1 MSSIKTTQ
9 IDGDV
14 SIGRNVAIG
23 GGTIIQ
29 GDAHIKGGVKV
40 DGWLEAKNIKATNK
54 GLFTTVEKLRE
65 AYPLPHEG
73 WWAIVGNT
81 LPGPVYVVDGGK
93 WVPTGEMGGSPTIE
107 SERYASSIAE
117 LEASMTT
124 AKADISGHTEKIKT
138 IEKQSS
144 EQGILVNQVS
154 ANSTQAKELVET
166 LEERLTA
173 LIGNNATTAIDNFN
187 EIIKFLAGVKDN
199 DTLIALLAKVNERL
213 TALEHNNNSAEA
225 IQSVKQLVER
235 LQGQLN
241 SVVGEN
247 ATTAIENFNE
257 IKNFLAG
264 LKDSDTLT
272 ALLAKVNERLT
283 TLERAKPS
291 TDVLEVL
298 EFDGFTDRAVAVQM
312 ESATGDFKV
321 LFDATNKRFV
331 AKINGQNN
339 YSAGWFFEGET
350 TSSDSDYQTR
360 GSNPRPFAKKIYIN
374 RANNILYWWN
384 GEELVQ
390 VSANNSSVSNS
401 ASNSESTSNVLAVEN
416 KELQFSSNYW
426 KGVATYTFDGN
437 ANNAIGFNLAD
448 NLKVGEKY
456 RLKFGFS
463 STGNSTDVV
472 QMISKN
478 YVRNPFREQDIIKTF
493 NVGEAVEF
501 DEIFTFTGANPW
513 LSFQMKEAGS
523 TLTFKQF
530 SISRVQSIER
540 YSDAT
545 NEHLNTLDEQ
555 IKSVD
560 VKYSK
565 EVINWRTRTFIT
577 ERGVEGKTTLWLN
590 EEFIN
595 KNNLFET
602 NNNGRSIAINVEDT
616 TAFKIKN
623 LSETETISFHLLK
636 SYSEAV
642 AGGKPDFFTTEKYE
656 LKPLEEREF
665 ERPSEVK
672 YVYVR
677 YRNSYNTPFV
687 SFDFSWRGEKAT
699 TLANEAIEKR
709 KVKKITNLTNLMV
722 NGGAE
727 AGKEVN
733 STKWV
738 GTQDFLS
745 RDDFDAFDYNMFAL
759 SICGINFYD
768 KNKKFCA
775 FHQISKGNGE
785 LKHAIV
791 EFPFGAK
798 YAKVSAKGRVQGDY
812 LYGIKYEEYTAQKL
826 FDKIQALETASTNG
840 GYVYLAGN
848 YGISTD
854 STDNAPA
861 LTALIE
867 RVNQAGGGIIE
878 LPKGTFVFKSTV
890 KFMSN
895 VQLRGQGI
903 GNTILDMQDGTKD
916 NYSLFE
922 GDFVYNIAV
931 SDLEVQSPK
940 TTKTGKHFFM
950 RYIKD
955 AHFTRIK
962 SVGSR
967 PTALGIDFLN
977 RVTIT
982 DNIIIDAGRGGN
994 IFGHACIGIGTGYDE
1009 WDAEDI
1015 VISNNICVGGGMRGI
1030 FVEDQKRFTL
1040 ARDGKMKSGKG
1051 QVITGNV
1058 VRKCNRGI
1066 TVETGR
1072 YVNVSGNTIYDC
1084 NEGLAVHVW
1093 ADDCLFASNLL
1104 VNNKVGISVA
1114 ELDQVSS
1121 DNISF
1126 VGNSIHGSITAINI
1140 DTKGLMNNIAIK
1152 DNIFR
1157 NCENGVN
1164 LQGNSTRLVLQGN
1177 NDFSTKKSF
1186 VLSGTLTDAI
1196 VKDNTY
1202 FIAPESTATFSGS
1215 TAFVS
1220 QMN

>member
-54 GLFTTVEKLRE
+54 GLFTTVEKLRA

-154 ANSTQAKELVET
+154 ANSTQAKELVKT

-187 EIIKFLAGVKDN
+187 EIIKFLAGVQDN

-213 TALEHNNNSAEA
+213 TVLEHNNNSAEA

-235 LQGQLN
+235 LQEQLN
-241 SVVGEN
+241 TIVGES

-257 IKNFLAG
+257 VKNFLAG

-283 TLERAKPS
+283 TLERANPS

-298 EFDGFTDRAVAVQM
+298 EFDGFTSGAVTPQM

-339 YSAGWFFEGET
+339 YSAGWLSEGEA
-350 TSSDSDYQTR
+350 TSTDSDYQTR

-374 RANNILYWWN
+374 RANNTLYRWN

-390 VSANNSSVSNS
+390 VSASNNP
-401 ASNSESTSNVLAVEN
+401 ASNNASTTNVLAVEN
-416 KELQFSSNYW
+416 KVLQFSSNYW
-426 KGVATYTFDGN
+426 KGVSTYTFDGN
-437 ANNAIGFNLAD
+437 ANNDYGFNLAD
-448 NLKVGEKY
+448 NLKAGEKY
-456 RLKFGFS
+456 RLKFAFTSNGD
-463 STGNSTDVV
+463 STDVV
-472 QMISKN
+472 QLILKN
-478 YVRNPFREQDIIKTF
+478 YGRSAFREQDIIKTF
-493 NVGEAVEF
+493 SVGEAVEF
-501 DEIFTFTGANPW
+501 DEILTFKGGYSW
-513 LSFQMKEAGS
+513 LCFQMKENGS
-523 TLTFKQF
+523 TLTFKHF

-555 IKSVD
+555 IKDVD
-560 VKYSK
+560 AKYSK
-565 EVINWRTRTFIT
+565 EAINWRTRTFIT
-577 ERGVEGKTTLWLN
+577 EITEGKTTLWRN

-602 NNNGRSIAINVEDT
+602 DNNGRSIAIDVEDT
-616 TAFKIKN
+616 KAFKIKN

-636 SYSEAV
+636 SYSGAV
-642 AGGKPDFFTTEKYE
+642 AGAKPDFVTTEKYE
-656 LKPLEEREF
+656 LKSLEEREF
-665 ERPSEVK
+665 ERPSEAE

-677 YRNSYNTPFV
+677 YRNR
-687 SFDFSWRGEKAT
+687 FDKPTANFEFSWRDKKAT

-709 KVKKITNLTNLMV
+709 KVKKVTNLTNLIV
-722 NGGAE
+722 RGGAE

-733 STKWV
+733 STNWV

-745 RDDFDAFDYNMFAL
+745 RDDFDALDYNLFAQ
-759 SICGINFYD
+759 SNCGINFYD

-785 LKHAIV
+785 LKHVVV
-791 EFPFGAK
+791 EFPLGAR
-798 YAKVSAKGRVQGDY
+798 YAKVTAKYRVQGDY

-826 FDKIQALETASTNG
+826 FDKIQTLETASTNG

-848 YGISTD
+848 YGISAD

-867 RVNQAGGGIIE
+867 KVNQAGGGIIE

-931 SDLEVQSPK
+931 SDLEVQSPR

-994 IFGHACIGIGTGYDE
+994 IFGHSCIGIGTGYDE

-1040 ARDGKMKSGKG
+1040 SRDGKMKSGKG

-1084 NEGLAVHVW
+1084 NEGLAVHIW
-1093 ADDCLFASNLL
+1093 ADDCLFTGNLL

-1114 ELDQVSS
+1114 ELEHVTS

-1126 VGNSIHGSITAINI
+1126 VGNSIHGSATAIKI
-1140 DTKGLMNNIAIK
+1140 DTKNLMNNIAIK

-1164 LQGNSTRLVLQGN
+1164 LQGNTNRLVLQSN

>member
-1 MSSIKTTQ
+1 ME
-9 IDGDV
+9 
-14 SIGRNVAIG
+14 N
-23 GGTIIQ
+23 
-29 GDAHIKGGVKV
+29 
-40 DGWLEAKNIKATNK
+40 
-54 GLFTTVEKLRE
+54 
-65 AYPLPHEG
+65 
-73 WWAIVGNT
+73 
-81 LPGPVYVVDGGK
+81 
-93 WVPTGEMGGSPTIE
+93 
-107 SERYASSIAE
+107 AE
-117 LEASMTT
+117 LLRSKAEQVANATQVGENT
-124 AKADISGHTEKIKT
+124 AQRIGDIFRLIADIISQMLNNRNAMSETDKAQNEKIKS
-138 IEKQSS
+138 IEQTLKTLQESVAS
-144 EQGILVNQVS
+144 NNQ
-154 ANSTQAKELVET
+154 
-166 LEERLTA
+166 
-173 LIGNNATTAIDNFN
+173 NATN
-187 EIIKFLAGVKDN
+187 
-199 DTLIALLAKVNERL
+199 
-213 TALEHNNNSAEA
+213 AEA

-235 LQGQLN
+235 LQEQLN
-241 SVVGEN
+241 TIVAEN
-247 ATTAIENFNE
+247 ATVAIENFNE

-298 EFDGFTDRAVAVQM
+298 EFDGFTSGAVTPQM

-331 AKINGQNN
+331 AKINGENH
-339 YSAGWFFEGET
+339 YSAGWIFEGEA
-350 TSSDSDYQTR
+350 TSTDSDYQSGR
-360 GSNPRPFAKKIYIN
+360 PPRPFARKIYIN
-374 RANNILYWWN
+374 RENNTLYWWN
-384 GEELVQ
+384 GEALVQ
-390 VSANNSSVSNS
+390 VSANNSTSSNS
-401 ASNSESTSNVLAVEN
+401 TSAVNVLAVEN

-426 KGVATYTFDGN
+426 RGATTYTFDGN
-437 ANNAIGFNLAD
+437 ANNAYGFDLTT
-448 NLKVGEKY
+448 NLKAGEKY
-456 RLKFGFS
+456 RLKFSLS
-463 STGNSTDVV
+463 STGNSTDIV
-472 QMISKN
+472 QLILKN
-478 YVRNPFREQDIIKTF
+478 YVRNPFREQDIIRSF

-501 DEIFTFTGANPW
+501 DEILTFKGGQSW

-523 TLTFKQF
+523 TITFKHF

-540 YSDAT
+540 YSDVT

-555 IKSVD
+555 VKEVD
-560 VKYSK
+560 AKYSK
-565 EVINWRTRTFIT
+565 EIINWRTRTFIT
-577 ERGVEGKTTLWLN
+577 EITEGKTTLWRN

-595 KNNLFET
+595 KNNLFEL
-602 NNNGRSIAINVEDT
+602 NNNGRSIAINVEET

-636 SYSEAV
+636 SYNGAEAG
-642 AGGKPDFFTTEKYE
+642 AKPDFFTTEKYE

-665 ERPSEVK
+665 ERAQEVE
-672 YVYVR
+672 YVYLR
-677 YRNSYNTPFV
+677 YRNTYSAPFAN
-687 SFDFSWRGEKAT
+687 FEFSWRGEKAT
-699 TLANEAIEKR
+699 TLANEAIEKQKIK
-709 KVKKITNLTNLMV
+709 KVTNITDLMV

-733 STKWV
+733 STKWI

-745 RDDFDAFDYNMFAL
+745 RDDFDAFDYNLFCH
-759 SICGINFYD
+759 SNCGINFYD

-775 FHQISKGNGE
+775 FHQVSKGNGE
-785 LKHAIV
+785 LKHVVV
-791 EFPFGAK
+791 EFPIGAK

-826 FDKIQALETASTNG
+826 FDKIQTLETASSNG
-840 GYVYLAGN
+840 GYIYLAGN
-848 YGISTD
+848 YGISVD
-854 STDNAPA
+854 STDNAPS

-867 RVNQAGGGIIE
+867 KVNQAGGGIIE
-878 LPKGTFVFKSTV
+878 LPKGTFIFKSTV

-922 GDFVYNIAV
+922 GDFVYNIGI
-931 SDLEVQSPK
+931 SDLEVQSPR

-982 DNIIIDAGRGGN
+982 DNIIVDAGRGGH

-1040 ARDGKMKSGKG
+1040 NRDGKMKSGKG

-1104 VNNKVGISVA
+1104 INNKVGISVA
-1114 ELDQVSS
+1114 ELAEVSS

-1126 VGNSIHGSITAINI
+1126 IGNSIHNSTTAINI

-1152 DNIFR
+1152 NNVFR
-1157 NCENGVN
+1157 ACENGVN
-1164 LQGNSTRLVLQGN
+1164 LQGDTTRLVLQGN

-1186 VLSGTLTDAI
+1186 VLSGALTDAI
-1196 VKDNTY
+1196 IKDNTY
-1202 FIAPESTATFSGS
+1202 FVTPENTATMKGV
-1215 TAFVS
+1215 TTFVS

>member
-1 MSSIKTTQ
+1 MSEIL
-9 IDGDV
+9 
-14 SIGRNVAIG
+14 IGRCGRTQEGQIRINKKSDFPLTLKLVKDG
-23 GGTIIQ
+23 NF
-29 GDAHIKGGVKV
+29 IKWY
-40 DGWLEAKNIKATNK
+40 DCDFDIKAFVED
-54 GLFTTVEKLRE
+54 GFTTYTAGRSEGVYNHCRLEEDGTLTLFFDNHNLSVGELQIEVVFHHPDNDYGTDGVRQEAFTVASNILLVNDNGNALSLSIPEPKVVEKE
-65 AYPLPHEG
+65 VEK
-73 WWAIVGNT
+73 
-81 LPGPVYVVDGGK
+81 VVEVEVSRK
-93 WVPTGEMGGSPTIE
+93 EN
-107 SERYASSIAE
+107 
-117 LEASMTT
+117 
-124 AKADISGHTEKIKT
+124 
-138 IEKQSS
+138 
-144 EQGILVNQVS
+144 VNV
-154 ANSTQAKELVET
+154 
-166 LEERLTA
+166 
-173 LIGNNATTAIDNFN
+173 FN
-187 EIIKFLAGVKDN
+187 
-199 DTLIALLAKVNERL
+199 
-213 TALEHNNNSAEA
+213 
-225 IQSVKQLVER
+225 
-235 LQGQLN
+235 
-241 SVVGEN
+241 
-247 ATTAIENFNE
+247 
-257 IKNFLAG
+257 
-264 LKDSDTLT
+264 
-272 ALLAKVNERLT
+272 
-283 TLERAKPS
+283 
-291 TDVLEVL
+291 VLG
-298 EFDGFTDRAVAVQM
+298 FDGFV
-312 ESATGDFKV
+312 ESASNLEAETATANYTI
-321 LFDATNKRFV
+321 LFDKQNKRFV
-331 AKINGQNN
+331 ALHEGS
-339 YSAGWFFEGET
+339 YSTNWHIEQLDRTDEI
-350 TSSDSDYQTR
+350 YQTQ
-360 GSNPRPFAKKIYIN
+360 GENVQPYANKIYIDKTDGVMYYWDG
-374 RANNILYWWN
+374 NNLSPLKVKPEDSAIDVSNLSTEIVRIKERLEALESRR
-384 GEELVQ
+384 EE
-390 VSANNSSVSNS
+390 SANVNTSPSPSPSNS
-401 ASNSESTSNVLAVEN
+401 ANTSNVLAVEN

-437 ANNAIGFNLAD
+437 ANNAYGFDLTT
-448 NLKVGEKY
+448 NLKAGEKY
-456 RLKFGFS
+456 RLKFAFTS
-463 STGNSTDVV
+463 NGNSTDVV
-472 QMISKN
+472 QLILKN

-501 DEIFTFTGANPW
+501 DEILTFAGGQSW

-523 TLTFKQF
+523 TLTFKHF

-540 YSDAT
+540 YSDVT

-555 IKSVD
+555 IKDVD
-560 VKYSK
+560 AKYSK

-577 ERGVEGKTTLWLN
+577 EATEGKTTLWRN

-602 NNNGRSIAINVEDT
+602 NNSGRSIAIDVEET
-616 TAFKIKN
+616 TAFKVKN

-636 SYSEAV
+636 SYNGAV
-642 AGGKPDFFTTEKYE
+642 AGAKPDFFTTEKYE
-656 LKPLEEREF
+656 LKPLEDREF
-665 ERPSEVK
+665 ERAQEVE
-672 YVYVR
+672 YVYLR
-677 YRNSYNTPFV
+677 YRNTYNAPFAN
-687 SFDFSWRGEKAT
+687 FEFSWRGEKAT
-699 TLANEAIEKR
+699 TLANEAIEKQ
-709 KVKKITNLTNLMV
+709 KVKKVTNITDLMV

-733 STKWV
+733 STKWI

-745 RDDFDAFDYNMFAL
+745 RDDFDAFDYNLFCH
-759 SICGINFYD
+759 SNCGINFYD

-775 FHQISKGNGE
+775 FHQVSKGNGE
-785 LKHAIV
+785 LKHVVV
-791 EFPFGAK
+791 EFPPGAK

-826 FDKIQALETASTNG
+826 FDKIQTLETASSNG

-922 GDFVYNIAV
+922 GDFVYNIAI
-931 SDLEVQSPK
+931 SDLEVQSPQTK
-940 TTKTGKHFFM
+940 KTGKHFFM

-982 DNIIIDAGRGGN
+982 DNIIIDAGRGGH

-1015 VISNNICVGGGMRGI
+1015 VIANNICVGGGMRGI

-1040 ARDGKMKSGKG
+1040 NRDGKMKSGKG

-1084 NEGLAVHVW
+1084 NEGLAIHIW

-1114 ELDQVSS
+1114 ELEHVTS

-1126 VGNSIHGSITAINI
+1126 VGNSIHGSATAIKI

-1164 LQGNSTRLVLQGN
+1164 LQGDTTRLVLQGN

-1186 VLSGTLTDAI
+1186 VLSGTLSDAI

-1202 FIAPESTATFSGS
+1202 FVAPESTATFSGS
-1215 TAFVS
+1215 TTFVS
-1220 QMN
+1220 QMNS

>member
-1 MSSIKTTQ
+1 MSEIL
-9 IDGDV
+9 
-14 SIGRNVAIG
+14 IGRCGRTQEGQIRINKKSDFPLTLKLVKDG
-23 GGTIIQ
+23 NF
-29 GDAHIKGGVKV
+29 IKWY
-40 DGWLEAKNIKATNK
+40 DCDFDIKA
-54 GLFTTVEKLRE
+54 FVE
-65 AYPLPHEG
+65 
-73 WWAIVGNT
+73 
-81 LPGPVYVVDGGK
+81 
-93 WVPTGEMGGSPTIE
+93 
-107 SERYASSIAE
+107 
-117 LEASMTT
+117 
-124 AKADISGHTEKIKT
+124 
-138 IEKQSS
+138 
-144 EQGILVNQVS
+144 
-154 ANSTQAKELVET
+154 
-166 LEERLTA
+166 
-173 LIGNNATTAIDNFN
+173 
-187 EIIKFLAGVKDN
+187 
-199 DTLIALLAKVNERL
+199 
-213 TALEHNNNSAEA
+213 
-225 IQSVKQLVER
+225 
-235 LQGQLN
+235 
-241 SVVGEN
+241 
-247 ATTAIENFNE
+247 
-257 IKNFLAG
+257 
-264 LKDSDTLT
+264 
-272 ALLAKVNERLT
+272 
-283 TLERAKPS
+283 
-291 TDVLEVL
+291 
-298 EFDGFTDRAVAVQM
+298 DGFTTYTAGRSEGVFNHCRVEEDG
-312 ESATGDFKV
+312 TLT
-321 LFDATNKRFV
+321 LFFDNHNLSVGELQIEVVFHHPDNDYGIDGVRQEAFTVATNILLV
-331 AKINGQNN
+331 NDNGNAISLSIPEPKVVEKVVEKEVEKKGEKGEPGEKGEKGEPGEKGEKGEPGEKGEKGEPGDTNFTAELNQVKEEFKSL
-339 YSAGWFFEGET
+339 SAG
-350 TSSDSDYQTR
+350 
-360 GSNPRPFAKKIYIN
+360 
-374 RANNILYWWN
+374 
-384 GEELVQ
+384 
-390 VSANNSSVSNS
+390 
-401 ASNSESTSNVLAVEN
+401 AVEN

-699 TLANEAIEKR
+699 TLANEAIEKQ
-709 KVKKITNLTNLMV
+709 KVKKVTNITDLMV

-727 AGKEVN
+727 AGKEIN
-733 STKWV
+733 STKWI

-745 RDDFDAFDYNMFAL
+745 RDDFDAFDYNLFCH
-759 SICGINFYD
+759 SNCGINFYD

-775 FHQISKGNGE
+775 FHQVSKGNGE
-785 LKHAIV
+785 LKHVVV
-791 EFPFGAK
+791 EFPVGAK

-826 FDKIQALETASTNG
+826 FDKIQTLETASANG

-867 RVNQAGGGIIE
+867 RVNQAGGGVIE
-878 LPKGTFVFKSTV
+878 LPKGTFIFKGTV

-931 SDLEVQSPK
+931 SDLEVQSPR

-1084 NEGLAVHVW
+1084 NEGLAIHVW

-1114 ELDQVSS
+1114 ELAEVTS

-1126 VGNSIHGSITAINI
+1126 VGNSIHGSATAIKI

-1164 LQGNSTRLVLQGN
+1164 LQGNTNRLVLQGN

-1220 QMN
+1220 QMNS

>member
-1 MSSIKTTQ
+1 MSEIL
-9 IDGDV
+9 
-14 SIGRNVAIG
+14 IGRCGRTQEGQIRINKKSDFPL
-23 GGTIIQ
+23 TLKL
-29 GDAHIKGGVKV
+29 IK
-40 DGWLEAKNIKATNK
+40 DGKFIKWYDCDFDIKAS
-54 GLFTTVEKLRE
+54 VE
-65 AYPLPHEG
+65 
-73 WWAIVGNT
+73 
-81 LPGPVYVVDGGK
+81 
-93 WVPTGEMGGSPTIE
+93 
-107 SERYASSIAE
+107 
-117 LEASMTT
+117 
-124 AKADISGHTEKIKT
+124 
-138 IEKQSS
+138 
-144 EQGILVNQVS
+144 
-154 ANSTQAKELVET
+154 
-166 LEERLTA
+166 
-173 LIGNNATTAIDNFN
+173 
-187 EIIKFLAGVKDN
+187 
-199 DTLIALLAKVNERL
+199 
-213 TALEHNNNSAEA
+213 
-225 IQSVKQLVER
+225 
-235 LQGQLN
+235 
-241 SVVGEN
+241 
-247 ATTAIENFNE
+247 
-257 IKNFLAG
+257 
-264 LKDSDTLT
+264 
-272 ALLAKVNERLT
+272 
-283 TLERAKPS
+283 
-291 TDVLEVL
+291 
-298 EFDGFTDRAVAVQM
+298 DGFTTYTAGRKGGNFNHCKVEEDGTLTLFFDNHNLSTGELQIEVVFYHVDKDYNTDGIRQEAFNVASNILLVNDNGNAISLAIP
-312 ESATGDFKV
+312 EPKVVEKEVIKEVEKKGEKGEPGEKGEKGEPGEKGEKGEPGEKGEKGEPGD
-321 LFDATNKRFV
+321 TNFTAELNQVKEEL
-331 AKINGQNN
+331 KSL
-339 YSAGWFFEGET
+339 SAG
-350 TSSDSDYQTR
+350 
-360 GSNPRPFAKKIYIN
+360 
-374 RANNILYWWN
+374 
-384 GEELVQ
+384 
-390 VSANNSSVSNS
+390 
-401 ASNSESTSNVLAVEN
+401 AVEN
-416 KELQFSSNYW
+416 EELQFTSNYW

-523 TLTFKQF
+523 TLTFKHF

-545 NEHLNTLDEQ
+545 NEHLNALDEQ

-577 ERGVEGKTTLWLN
+577 EREEGKTTLWLN

-642 AGGKPDFFTTEKYE
+642 AGAKPDFFTTEKYE
-656 LKPLEEREF
+656 LKPLEEREL

-672 YVYVR
+672 YIYVR

-709 KVKKITNLTNLMV
+709 KVKKITNLTNLVV

-733 STKWV
+733 SNKWV

-775 FHQISKGNGE
+775 FHQVSKGNGE

-826 FDKIQALETASTNG
+826 FDKIEALETASTNG

-878 LPKGTFVFKSTV
+878 LPKGTFIFKSTV

-1015 VISNNICVGGGMRGI
+1015 VIANNICVGGGMRGI

-1084 NEGLAVHVW
+1084 NEGLAIHIW

-1114 ELDQVSS
+1114 ELEHVTS

-1126 VGNSIHGSITAINI
+1126 VGNSIHGSATAIKI

-1164 LQGNSTRLVLQGN
+1164 LQGNTNRLVLQGN

-1186 VLSGTLTDAI
+1186 VLSGTLSDAI

-1202 FIAPESTATFSGS
+1202 FVAPESTATFSGS

-1220 QMN
+1220 QMNS

>member
-54 GLFTTVEKLRE
+54 GLFTTVEKLRA

-81 LPGPVYVVDGGK
+81 LPGSVYVVDGGK
-93 WVPTGEMGGSPTIE
+93 WTSTGEMGGSPTIE

-144 EQGILVNQVS
+144 EQGIIVNQAS
-154 ANSTQAKELVET
+154 ANSTQAKELVGT

-199 DTLIALLAKVNERL
+199 DTLTALLAKVNERL
-213 TALEHNNNSAEA
+213 TALEHNDNSAEA
-225 IQSVKQLVER
+225 IQSVQHLVES

-241 SVVGEN
+241 TIVGES

-257 IKNFLAG
+257 VKNFLAG

-272 ALLAKVNERLT
+272 ALLAKVNERLNE
-283 TLERAKPS
+283 LERANPS

-298 EFDGFTDRAVAVQM
+298 EFDGFTSGAVAVQM

-321 LFDATNKRFV
+321 LFDAINKRFV

-339 YSAGWFFEGET
+339 YSAGWLSEGEA
-350 TSSDSDYQTR
+350 TSSDSDYQTK
-360 GSNPRPFAKKIYIN
+360 GQNPRPFAKKIYIN
-374 RANNILYWWN
+374 RTNNTLYYWN

-390 VSANNSSVSNS
+390 VSANNST
-401 ASNSESTSNVLAVEN
+401 ASNNASTANVLAVEN
-416 KELQFSSNYW
+416 KVLQFSSNYW
-426 KGVATYTFDGN
+426 KGAATYTFDGN
-437 ANNAIGFNLAD
+437 ANNAYGFDLST
-448 NLKVGEKY
+448 NLKAGEKY

-472 QMISKN
+472 QLILKN

-501 DEIFTFTGANPW
+501 DEILTFKGGQSW

-523 TLTFKQF
+523 TLTFKHF

-540 YSDAT
+540 YSDVT
-545 NEHLNTLDEQ
+545 NEHLNALDEQ
-555 IKSVD
+555 VKNVD
-560 VKYSK
+560 AKYSK
-565 EVINWRTRTFIT
+565 EVINWRTRLFTT
-577 ERGVEGKTTLWLN
+577 EVTEGKTTLWRN

-623 LSETETISFHLLK
+623 LSATETISFHLLK
-636 SYSEAV
+636 SYSGAV
-642 AGGKPDFFTTEKYE
+642 AGAKPDFFTTEKYE
-656 LKPLEEREF
+656 IKPLEEREF
-665 ERPSEVK
+665 ERPSEVG
-672 YVYVR
+672 YVYLR
-677 YRNSYNTPFV
+677 YRNSYSGVIANFE
-687 SFDFSWRGEKAT
+687 FSWRDKKAT

-709 KVKKITNLTNLMV
+709 KVKKITNLTNLIV
-722 NGGAE
+722 QGGAE
-727 AGKEVN
+727 AGKEAN
-733 STKWV
+733 NPNLF

-745 RDDFDAFDYNMFAL
+745 RDDFDAFDYNMVAQ
-759 SICGINFYD
+759 SNCGINFYD

-775 FHQISKGNGE
+775 FHQVSKGNGE
-785 LKHAIV
+785 LKHVVV
-791 EFPFGAK
+791 EFPLGAK
-798 YAKVSAKGRVQGDY
+798 YAKVTAKGRVQGDY

-826 FDKIQALETASTNG
+826 FDKIQTLEASSANG
-840 GYVYLAGN
+840 GYIYLAGN
-848 YGISTD
+848 YGVSVD

-867 RVNQAGGGIIE
+867 KVNQAGGGIIE
-878 LPKGTFVFKSTV
+878 LPKGTFIFKSTV

-922 GDFVYNIAV
+922 GDFVYNIAI
-931 SDLEVQSPK
+931 SDLEVQSPQTK
-940 TTKTGKHFFM
+940 KTGKHFFM

-982 DNIIIDAGRGGN
+982 DNIIIDAGRGGH

-1015 VISNNICVGGGMRGI
+1015 VIANNICVGGGMRGI

-1040 ARDGKMKSGKG
+1040 ARDGKMQSGKG

-1084 NEGLAVHVW
+1084 NEGLAIHVW

-1114 ELDQVSS
+1114 ELAEVTS

-1152 DNIFR
+1152 NNIFR

-1186 VLSGTLTDAI
+1186 VLSGTLSDAI

>member
-1 MSSIKTTQ
+1 MAVDRNTIKAIVQ
-9 IDGDV
+9 EVLSEQAQEVDSLVIAESLDDV
-14 SIGRNVAIG
+14 NSLPAFQGSEMVLVPLKALKGEKGEKGEAGGRGEQGPPGVQGERGEQGLQGVQGAQG
-23 GGTIIQ
+23 EQGLQGIQ
-29 GDAHIKGGVKV
+29 GERGEKG
-40 DGWLEAKNIKATNK
+40 EAGEKGEKGEPGDTN
-54 GLFTTVEKLRE
+54 FTVEL
-65 AYPLPHEG
+65 
-73 WWAIVGNT
+73 
-81 LPGPVYVVDGGK
+81 
-93 WVPTGEMGGSPTIE
+93 
-107 SERYASSIAE
+107 
-117 LEASMTT
+117 
-124 AKADISGHTEKIKT
+124 
-138 IEKQSS
+138 
-144 EQGILVNQVS
+144 NQV
-154 ANSTQAKELVET
+154 KEE
-166 LEERLTA
+166 
-173 LIGNNATTAIDNFN
+173 
-187 EIIKFLAGVKDN
+187 
-199 DTLIALLAKVNERL
+199 
-213 TALEHNNNSAEA
+213 
-225 IQSVKQLVER
+225 
-235 LQGQLN
+235 
-241 SVVGEN
+241 
-247 ATTAIENFNE
+247 
-257 IKNFLAG
+257 
-264 LKDSDTLT
+264 LKSL
-272 ALLAKVNERLT
+272 
-283 TLERAKPS
+283 
-291 TDVLEVL
+291 
-298 EFDGFTDRAVAVQM
+298 
-312 ESATGDFKV
+312 
-321 LFDATNKRFV
+321 
-331 AKINGQNN
+331 
-339 YSAGWFFEGET
+339 SAG
-350 TSSDSDYQTR
+350 
-360 GSNPRPFAKKIYIN
+360 
-374 RANNILYWWN
+374 
-384 GEELVQ
+384 
-390 VSANNSSVSNS
+390 
-401 ASNSESTSNVLAVEN
+401 AVEN
-416 KELQFSSNYW
+416 EELQFSNNYW

-437 ANNAIGFNLAD
+437 AINAYGFNLAD
-448 NLKVGEKY
+448 NLKAGEKY
-456 RLKFGFS
+456 RLKFAFTS
-463 STGNSTDVV
+463 NGNSTDVV
-472 QMISKN
+472 QLILKN
-478 YVRNPFREQDIIKTF
+478 YVRNAFREQDIIKTF
-493 NVGEAVEF
+493 NVGEAVDF
-501 DEIFTFTGANPW
+501 DEILTFKGGQPW

-523 TLTFKQF
+523 TLTFKNF
-530 SISRVQSIER
+530 SISRVQSVER
-540 YSDAT
+540 YSEVT
-545 NEHLNTLDEQ
+545 NEHLNALDEQ

-565 EVINWRTRTFIT
+565 EVINWRTRPFIT
-577 ERGVEGKTTLWLN
+577 ETTEGKTTLWRN

-595 KNNLFET
+595 KNNLFEM
-602 NNNGRSIAINVEDT
+602 NNSGRSIAIVVEDT

-623 LSETETISFHLLK
+623 LSATEAISFHLLK
-636 SYSEAV
+636 SYSDAV
-642 AGGKPDFFTTEKYE
+642 AGAKPDFFTTEKYE

-665 ERPSEVK
+665 ERPEGVE
-672 YVYVR
+672 YVYLR
-677 YRNSYNTPFV
+677 YRNSYDRPTANFE
-687 SFDFSWRGEKAT
+687 FSWRDKKAT
-699 TLANEAIEKR
+699 TLANEAVEKR
-709 KVKKITNLTNLMV
+709 KVKKITNLTDLIV
-722 NGGAE
+722 RGGAE

-733 STKWV
+733 STNFV

-745 RDDFDAFDYNMFAL
+745 RDDFDAFDYNLFAQ
-759 SICGINFYD
+759 STCGINFYD

-775 FHQISKGNGE
+775 FHQVSKGNGE
-785 LKHAIV
+785 LKHVVV
-791 EFPFGAK
+791 EFPLGAR
-798 YAKVSAKGRVQGDY
+798 YAKISARSRVQGDY

-826 FDKIQALETASTNG
+826 FDKIQTLETASANG
-840 GYVYLAGN
+840 GYIYLAGN
-848 YGISTD
+848 YGVSTD

-867 RVNQAGGGIIE
+867 KVNQAGGGIIE

-931 SDLEVQSPK
+931 SDLEVQSPQ
-940 TTKTGKHFFM
+940 TNKTGKHFFM

-982 DNIIIDAGRGGN
+982 ENIIIDAGRGGN
-994 IFGHACIGIGTGYDE
+994 VFGNACIGIGTGYDE

-1015 VISNNICVGGGMRGI
+1015 VISNNICAGRGMRGI

-1040 ARDGKMKSGKG
+1040 ATDGKMKSGKG

-1084 NEGLAVHVW
+1084 DEGLAIHVW

-1126 VGNSIHGSITAINI
+1126 VGNSIHGSATAIKI
-1140 DTKGLMNNIAIK
+1140 DTKNLMNNIAIK

-1164 LQGNSTRLVLQGN
+1164 LQGNTNRLVLQGN

-1202 FIAPESTATFSGS
+1202 FVAPESTATFSGS

-1220 QMN
+1220 QMNS

>member
-1 MSSIKTTQ
+1 MAV
-9 IDGDV
+9 D
-14 SIGRNVAIG
+14 RN
-23 GGTIIQ
+23 T
-29 GDAHIKGGVKV
+29 
-40 DGWLEAKNIKATNK
+40 IKAIVQEVLSEQAQEVDSLVIAESLDGVNSLPAFQGSDMVLVPLKALK
-54 GLFTTVEKLRE
+54 GEKGEKGE
-65 AYPLPHEG
+65 AGERGEQGAQGVQGERGEQGLQGERGAQGEQGLQGVQGEKGEKGEPGEKGEKGEP
-73 WWAIVGNT
+73 GNT
-81 LPGPVYVVDGGK
+81 NF
-93 WVPTGEMGGSPTIE
+93 T
-107 SERYASSIAE
+107 AE
-117 LEASMTT
+117 L
-124 AKADISGHTEKIKT
+124 
-138 IEKQSS
+138 
-144 EQGILVNQVS
+144 NQV
-154 ANSTQAKELVET
+154 KEE
-166 LEERLTA
+166 
-173 LIGNNATTAIDNFN
+173 
-187 EIIKFLAGVKDN
+187 
-199 DTLIALLAKVNERL
+199 
-213 TALEHNNNSAEA
+213 
-225 IQSVKQLVER
+225 
-235 LQGQLN
+235 
-241 SVVGEN
+241 
-247 ATTAIENFNE
+247 
-257 IKNFLAG
+257 
-264 LKDSDTLT
+264 LKSL
-272 ALLAKVNERLT
+272 
-283 TLERAKPS
+283 
-291 TDVLEVL
+291 
-298 EFDGFTDRAVAVQM
+298 
-312 ESATGDFKV
+312 
-321 LFDATNKRFV
+321 
-331 AKINGQNN
+331 
-339 YSAGWFFEGET
+339 SAG
-350 TSSDSDYQTR
+350 
-360 GSNPRPFAKKIYIN
+360 
-374 RANNILYWWN
+374 
-384 GEELVQ
+384 
-390 VSANNSSVSNS
+390 
-401 ASNSESTSNVLAVEN
+401 AVEN
-416 KELQFSSNYW
+416 EELQPSSNYW
-426 KGVATYTFDGN
+426 RGVSTYTFDGN

-472 QMISKN
+472 QVIFKN

-523 TLTFKQF
+523 TLTFKHF

-577 ERGVEGKTTLWLN
+577 ERGEEGKTTLWLN

-1186 VLSGTLTDAI
+1186 VLSGTLSDAI

-1202 FIAPESTATFSGS
+1202 FIAPESTATFSGA

-1220 QMN
+1220 QMNS

>member
-1 MSSIKTTQ
+1 MSEIL
-9 IDGDV
+9 
-14 SIGRNVAIG
+14 IGRCGRTQEGQIRINKKSDFPLTLKLVKDG
-23 GGTIIQ
+23 NF
-29 GDAHIKGGVKV
+29 IKWY
-40 DGWLEAKNIKATNK
+40 DCDFDIKAFVEN
-54 GLFTTVEKLRE
+54 GFTTYTAGRKEGVYNHCRLEEDGTLTLFFDNHNLSVGELQIEVVFHHPDNDYGTDGVRQEAFTVATNILLVNDNGNAISLSIPEPKVVEKE
-65 AYPLPHEG
+65 VIKEVEKKG
-73 WWAIVGNT
+73 EKGE
-81 LPGPVYVVDGGK
+81 PGEK
-93 WVPTGEMGGSPTIE
+93 GEKGEPGEKGEKGEPGEKGEKGEPGDTNFT
-107 SERYASSIAE
+107 AE
-117 LEASMTT
+117 L
-124 AKADISGHTEKIKT
+124 
-138 IEKQSS
+138 
-144 EQGILVNQVS
+144 NQV
-154 ANSTQAKELVET
+154 KE
-166 LEERLTA
+166 
-173 LIGNNATTAIDNFN
+173 
-187 EIIKFLAGVKDN
+187 
-199 DTLIALLAKVNERL
+199 
-213 TALEHNNNSAEA
+213 
-225 IQSVKQLVER
+225 
-235 LQGQLN
+235 
-241 SVVGEN
+241 
-247 ATTAIENFNE
+247 
-257 IKNFLAG
+257 
-264 LKDSDTLT
+264 
-272 ALLAKVNERLT
+272 
-283 TLERAKPS
+283 
-291 TDVLEVL
+291 
-298 EFDGFTDRAVAVQM
+298 EFK
-312 ESATGDFKV
+312 S
-321 LFDATNKRFV
+321 L
-331 AKINGQNN
+331 
-339 YSAGWFFEGET
+339 SAG
-350 TSSDSDYQTR
+350 
-360 GSNPRPFAKKIYIN
+360 
-374 RANNILYWWN
+374 
-384 GEELVQ
+384 
-390 VSANNSSVSNS
+390 
-401 ASNSESTSNVLAVEN
+401 AVEN

-523 TLTFKQF
+523 TLTFKHF

-540 YSDAT
+540 YSDVT
-545 NEHLNTLDEQ
+545 NEHLNALDEQ
-555 IKSVD
+555 VKNVD

-577 ERGVEGKTTLWLN
+577 ETTEGKTTLWRN

-745 RDDFDAFDYNMFAL
+745 RDDFDAFDYNMFTHSNCA
-759 SICGINFYD
+759 INFYD

-785 LKHAIV
+785 LKHVVV
-791 EFPFGAK
+791 EFPVGAK
-798 YAKVSAKGRVQGDY
+798 YAKVSAKGRAQGDY

-826 FDKIQALETASTNG
+826 FDKIQTLEASSANG
-840 GYVYLAGN
+840 GYIYLAGN
-848 YGISTD
+848 YGVSVD

-867 RVNQAGGGIIE
+867 KVNQAGGGIIE
-878 LPKGTFVFKSTV
+878 LPKGTFIFKSTV

-922 GDFVYNIAV
+922 GDFVYNIAI
-931 SDLEVQSPK
+931 SDLEVQSPQTK
-940 TTKTGKHFFM
+940 KTGKHFFM

-982 DNIIIDAGRGGN
+982 DNIIIDAGRGGH

-1015 VISNNICVGGGMRGI
+1015 VIANNICVGGGMRGI

-1040 ARDGKMKSGKG
+1040 ARDGKMQSGKG

-1084 NEGLAVHVW
+1084 NEGLAIHVW

-1114 ELDQVSS
+1114 ELAEVTS

-1126 VGNSIHGSITAINI
+1126 VGNSIHGSATAIKI
-1140 DTKGLMNNIAIK
+1140 DTKNLMNNIAIK

-1177 NDFSTKKSF
+1177 NDFSTQKSF

-1202 FIAPESTATFSGS
+1202 FVAPESTATFSGS
-1215 TAFVS
+1215 TTFVS
-1220 QMN
+1220 QMNS

>member
-14 SIGRNVAIG
+14 SVGRNVAIG

-54 GLFTTVEKLRE
+54 GLFTTVEKLRA

-93 WVPTGEMGGSPTIE
+93 WTPTGEMGGSPTIE

-144 EQGILVNQVS
+144 EQGVTINQTNETAVR
-154 ANSTQAKELVET
+154 AKELVET
-166 LEERLTA
+166 LEERLTT

-199 DTLIALLAKVNERL
+199 DTLTALLAKVNERL

-225 IQSVKQLVER
+225 VQSIQQLVER
-235 LQGQLN
+235 LQEQLN

-247 ATTAIENFNE
+247 ATTTIDNFNE

-283 TLERAKPS
+283 TLERANPS

-298 EFDGFTDRAVAVQM
+298 EFDGFTSGAVAVQM

-339 YSAGWFFEGET
+339 YSAGWFSEGEA
-350 TSSDSDYQTR
+350 TSTDSDYQTR
-360 GSNPRPFAKKIYIN
+360 GSNPRPFAKKIYVN
-374 RANNILYWWN
+374 RENNILYWWN

-390 VSANNSSVSNS
+390 VGANNST
-401 ASNSESTSNVLAVEN
+401 ASNNASTTNVLAVEN
-416 KELQFSSNYW
+416 KVLQFSSNYW

-437 ANNAIGFNLAD
+437 ANNAYGFDLAT
-448 NLKVGEKY
+448 NLKAGEKY
-456 RLKFGFS
+456 RLKFAFTS
-463 STGNSTDVV
+463 NGNSTDVV
-472 QMISKN
+472 QMIFKN

-493 NVGEAVEF
+493 NAGEAVEF
-501 DEIFTFTGANPW
+501 DEILTFKGGQSW

-523 TLTFKQF
+523 TLTFKHF

-545 NEHLNTLDEQ
+545 NEHLNALDEQ

-577 ERGVEGKTTLWLN
+577 ERGEEGKTTLWLN

-636 SYSEAV
+636 SYDGAT
-642 AGGKPDFFTTEKYE
+642 AGAKPDFFTTEKYE
-656 LKPLEEREF
+656 LKPLEEREL
-665 ERPSEVK
+665 ERPLEVE
-672 YVYVR
+672 YVYIR
-677 YRNSYNTPFV
+677 YRNRYDKPIANFE
-687 SFDFSWRGEKAT
+687 FSWRGEKAT
-699 TLANEAIEKR
+699 TLANEAIEKQ
-709 KVKKITNLTNLMV
+709 KVKKVTNIIDLMV
-722 NGGAE
+722 PGGAE
-727 AGKEVN
+727 AGKEIN
-733 STKWV
+733 STKWI

-745 RDDFDAFDYNMFAL
+745 RDDFDAFDYNLFCH
-759 SICGINFYD
+759 SNCGINFYD

-775 FHQISKGNGE
+775 FHQVSKGNGE
-785 LKHAIV
+785 LKHVVV
-791 EFPFGAK
+791 EFPVGAK
-798 YAKVSAKGRVQGDY
+798 YAKISAKGRVQGDY

-826 FDKIQALETASTNG
+826 FDKIEALETASTNG

-878 LPKGTFVFKSTV
+878 LPKGTFIFKSTV

-931 SDLEVQSPK
+931 SDLEVQSPR

-1015 VISNNICVGGGMRGI
+1015 VIANNICVGGGMRGI

-1040 ARDGKMKSGKG
+1040 ARDGKMRNGKG

-1084 NEGLAVHVW
+1084 NEGLAIHVW

-1114 ELDQVSS
+1114 ELAQVSS

-1126 VGNSIHGSITAINI
+1126 VGNSIHGSTTAINI
-1140 DTKGLMNNIAIK
+1140 DTKNLMNNIAIK

-1186 VLSGTLTDAI
+1186 VLSGTLSDAI

>member
-1 MSSIKTTQ
+1 ME
-9 IDGDV
+9 
-14 SIGRNVAIG
+14 N
-23 GGTIIQ
+23 
-29 GDAHIKGGVKV
+29 
-40 DGWLEAKNIKATNK
+40 
-54 GLFTTVEKLRE
+54 
-65 AYPLPHEG
+65 
-73 WWAIVGNT
+73 
-81 LPGPVYVVDGGK
+81 
-93 WVPTGEMGGSPTIE
+93 
-107 SERYASSIAE
+107 AE
-117 LEASMTT
+117 LLKSKAEQVANATQVGENT
-124 AKADISGHTEKIKT
+124 AQRIGDIFRLIADIISQMLNNGNVMSETDKTQNEKIKS
-138 IEKQSS
+138 IEQTLKTLQESVAS
-144 EQGILVNQVS
+144 NNQ
-154 ANSTQAKELVET
+154 N
-166 LEERLTA
+166 
-173 LIGNNATTAIDNFN
+173 TTN
-187 EIIKFLAGVKDN
+187 
-199 DTLIALLAKVNERL
+199 
-213 TALEHNNNSAEA
+213 AEA

-235 LQGQLN
+235 LQEQLN
-241 SVVGEN
+241 TIVGEN

-257 IKNFLAG
+257 VKNFLAG

-331 AKINGQNN
+331 AKINGQSN
-339 YSAGWFFEGET
+339 YSAGWFFEGEA
-350 TSSDSDYQTR
+350 TSTDSDYQTR
-360 GSNPRPFAKKIYIN
+360 GSNPRPFAKKIYVN
-374 RANNILYWWN
+374 RANNTLYRWN

-523 TLTFKQF
+523 TLTFKHF

-545 NEHLNTLDEQ
+545 NEHLNALDEQ

-577 ERGVEGKTTLWLN
+577 EREEGKTTLWLN

-642 AGGKPDFFTTEKYE
+642 AGAKPDFFTTEKYE
-656 LKPLEEREF
+656 LKPLEEREL

-672 YVYVR
+672 YIYVR

-709 KVKKITNLTNLMV
+709 KVKKITNLTNLVV

-733 STKWV
+733 SNKWV

-775 FHQISKGNGE
+775 FHQVSKGNGE

-826 FDKIQALETASTNG
+826 FDKIEALETASTNG

-878 LPKGTFVFKSTV
+878 LPKGTFIFKSTV

-931 SDLEVQSPK
+931 SDLEVQSPR

-1015 VISNNICVGGGMRGI
+1015 VIANNICVGGGMRGI

-1040 ARDGKMKSGKG
+1040 NRDGKMRSGKG
-1051 QVITGNV
+1051 QVVTGNV

-1093 ADDCLFASNLL
+1093 ADDCLFSSNLL

-1121 DNISF
+1121 DNVSF
-1126 VGNSIHGSITAINI
+1126 VGNSIHGSTTAIKI

-1186 VLSGTLTDAI
+1186 VLSGTLSDAI

-1202 FIAPESTATFSGS
+1202 FVAPESTATFSGS

>member
-1 MSSIKTTQ
+1 MSEIL
-9 IDGDV
+9 
-14 SIGRNVAIG
+14 IGRCGRTQEGQIRINKKSDFPLTLKLVKDG
-23 GGTIIQ
+23 NF
-29 GDAHIKGGVKV
+29 IKWY
-40 DGWLEAKNIKATNK
+40 DCDFDIKA
-54 GLFTTVEKLRE
+54 FVE
-65 AYPLPHEG
+65 
-73 WWAIVGNT
+73 
-81 LPGPVYVVDGGK
+81 
-93 WVPTGEMGGSPTIE
+93 
-107 SERYASSIAE
+107 
-117 LEASMTT
+117 
-124 AKADISGHTEKIKT
+124 
-138 IEKQSS
+138 
-144 EQGILVNQVS
+144 
-154 ANSTQAKELVET
+154 
-166 LEERLTA
+166 
-173 LIGNNATTAIDNFN
+173 
-187 EIIKFLAGVKDN
+187 
-199 DTLIALLAKVNERL
+199 
-213 TALEHNNNSAEA
+213 
-225 IQSVKQLVER
+225 
-235 LQGQLN
+235 
-241 SVVGEN
+241 
-247 ATTAIENFNE
+247 
-257 IKNFLAG
+257 
-264 LKDSDTLT
+264 
-272 ALLAKVNERLT
+272 
-283 TLERAKPS
+283 
-291 TDVLEVL
+291 
-298 EFDGFTDRAVAVQM
+298 DGFTTYTAGRSEGVFNHCRVEEDG
-312 ESATGDFKV
+312 TLT
-321 LFDATNKRFV
+321 LFFDNHNLSV
-331 AKINGQNN
+331 
-339 YSAGWFFEGET
+339 GELQIEVVFHHP
-350 TSSDSDYQTR
+350 DSDYGIDGVRQEAFTV
-360 GSNPRPFAKKIYIN
+360 AT
-374 RANNILYWWN
+374 NILLVNDN
-384 GEELVQ
+384 GNAISLSIPEPKVVEKEVIKEVEKKGEKGEPGEKGEKGEPGDTNFTAELNQVKEELKSI
-390 VSANNSSVSNS
+390 SAG
-401 ASNSESTSNVLAVEN
+401 AVEN
-416 KELQFSSNYW
+416 KVLQFSSNFW
-426 KGVATYTFDGN
+426 KGAATYTFDGN
-437 ANNAIGFNLAD
+437 ANNAYGFDLST
-448 NLKVGEKY
+448 NLKAGEKY
-456 RLKFGFS
+456 RLKFAFTS
-463 STGNSTDVV
+463 NGNSTDVV
-472 QMISKN
+472 QLILKN

-501 DEIFTFTGANPW
+501 DEILTFKGGQSW

-523 TLTFKQF
+523 TLMFKHF

-540 YSDAT
+540 YSDVT

-577 ERGVEGKTTLWLN
+577 ETTEGKTTLWRN

-636 SYSEAV
+636 SYNGAV
-642 AGGKPDFFTTEKYE
+642 AGATPDFFTTEKYE
-656 LKPLEEREF
+656 IKPLEEREF
-665 ERPSEVK
+665 ERANEVE
-672 YVYVR
+672 YVYLR
-677 YRNSYNTPFV
+677 YRNTYNAPFAN
-687 SFDFSWRGEKAT
+687 FEFSWRGEKAT
-699 TLANEAIEKR
+699 TLANEAIEKQ
-709 KVKKITNLTNLMV
+709 KVKKITNITDLMV

-727 AGKEVN
+727 AGKEIN
-733 STKWV
+733 STKWI

-745 RDDFDAFDYNMFAL
+745 RDDFDAFDYNLFCH
-759 SICGINFYD
+759 SNCGINFYD

-775 FHQISKGNGE
+775 FHQVSKGNGE
-785 LKHAIV
+785 LKHVVV
-791 EFPFGAK
+791 EFPVGAK
-798 YAKVSAKGRVQGDY
+798 YAKISAKGRVQGDY

-826 FDKIQALETASTNG
+826 FDKIQTFETASANG
-840 GYVYLAGN
+840 GYIYLAGN
-848 YGISTD
+848 YGVSTD

-867 RVNQAGGGIIE
+867 KVSQAGGGIIE

-931 SDLEVQSPK
+931 SDLEVQSPQTK
-940 TTKTGKHFFM
+940 KTGKHFFM

-982 DNIIIDAGRGGN
+982 DNIIVDAGRGGH
-994 IFGHACIGIGTGYDE
+994 IFGHSCIGIGTGYDE

-1040 ARDGKMKSGKG
+1040 NRDGKMKSGKG

-1084 NEGLAVHVW
+1084 NEGLAIHVW

-1114 ELDQVSS
+1114 ELESVTS

-1126 VGNSIHGSITAINI
+1126 VGNSIHGSATAIKI
-1140 DTKGLMNNIAIK
+1140 DTKNLMNNIAIK

-1202 FIAPESTATFSGS
+1202 FVAPESTATFSGS

-1220 QMN
+1220 QMNS

>member
-1 MSSIKTTQ
+1 ME
-9 IDGDV
+9 
-14 SIGRNVAIG
+14 N
-23 GGTIIQ
+23 
-29 GDAHIKGGVKV
+29 
-40 DGWLEAKNIKATNK
+40 
-54 GLFTTVEKLRE
+54 
-65 AYPLPHEG
+65 
-73 WWAIVGNT
+73 
-81 LPGPVYVVDGGK
+81 
-93 WVPTGEMGGSPTIE
+93 
-107 SERYASSIAE
+107 AE
-117 LEASMTT
+117 LLKSKAEQVANATQVGENT
-124 AKADISGHTEKIKT
+124 AQRIGDIFRLIADIISQMLNNGNAMSETDKEQNEKIKS
-138 IEKQSS
+138 IEQTLKTLQESVSS
-144 EQGILVNQVS
+144 NNQ
-154 ANSTQAKELVET
+154 
-166 LEERLTA
+166 
-173 LIGNNATTAIDNFN
+173 NATN
-187 EIIKFLAGVKDN
+187 
-199 DTLIALLAKVNERL
+199 
-213 TALEHNNNSAEA
+213 AEA
-225 IQSVKQLVER
+225 IQNVKQLVER

-241 SVVGEN
+241 TIVGEN
-247 ATTAIENFNE
+247 ATNAIENFNE

-272 ALLAKVNERLT
+272 ALLAKVNERLIA
-283 TLERAKPS
+283 LERANPS

-298 EFDGFTDRAVAVQM
+298 EFDGFTTGAVTPQM

-339 YSAGWFFEGET
+339 YSAGWLFEGEA
-350 TSSDSDYQTR
+350 TSTDSDYQTR

-501 DEIFTFTGANPW
+501 DEIFTFTDANPW

-523 TLTFKQF
+523 TLTFKHF

-545 NEHLNTLDEQ
+545 NEHLNALDEQ

-577 ERGVEGKTTLWLN
+577 EREEGKTTLWLN

-642 AGGKPDFFTTEKYE
+642 AGAKPDFFTTEKYE
-656 LKPLEEREF
+656 LKPLEEREL

-672 YVYVR
+672 YIYVR

-709 KVKKITNLTNLMV
+709 KVKKITNLTNLVV

-733 STKWV
+733 SNKWV

-775 FHQISKGNGE
+775 FHQVSKGNGE

-826 FDKIQALETASTNG
+826 FDKIEALETASTNG

-878 LPKGTFVFKSTV
+878 LPKGTFIFKSTV

-931 SDLEVQSPK
+931 SDLEVQSPR

-1015 VISNNICVGGGMRGI
+1015 VIANNICVGGGMRGI

-1040 ARDGKMKSGKG
+1040 ARDGKMRNGKG

-1072 YVNVSGNTIYDC
+1072 YVNVSGNTIYGC
-1084 NEGLAVHVW
+1084 NEGLAIHVW

-1114 ELDQVSS
+1114 ELAQVSS

-1126 VGNSIHGSITAINI
+1126 VGNSIHGSTTAIKI

-1186 VLSGTLTDAI
+1186 VLSGALTDAI

-1202 FIAPESTATFSGS
+1202 FVAPESTATFSGS

>member
-1 MSSIKTTQ
+1 MAV
-9 IDGDV
+9 D
-14 SIGRNVAIG
+14 RN
-23 GGTIIQ
+23 T
-29 GDAHIKGGVKV
+29 
-40 DGWLEAKNIKATNK
+40 IKA
-54 GLFTTVEKLRE
+54 
-65 AYPLPHEG
+65 
-73 WWAIVGNT
+73 IVQEV
-81 LPGPVYVVDGGK
+81 LSEQAQEVDSL
-93 WVPTGEMGGSPTIE
+93 V
-107 SERYASSIAE
+107 IAE
-117 LEASMTT
+117 TLDDVNSLPAFQGSEMVLVPLKALKGEKGEKGEA
-124 AKADISGHTEKIKT
+124 GERG
-138 IEKQSS
+138 
-144 EQGILVNQVS
+144 EQGPQGAQGERGEQGLQGVQGAQGEQGLQGAQGERGEKGEPGEKGEKGDPGDTNFTAELNQV
-154 ANSTQAKELVET
+154 KEE
-166 LEERLTA
+166 
-173 LIGNNATTAIDNFN
+173 
-187 EIIKFLAGVKDN
+187 
-199 DTLIALLAKVNERL
+199 
-213 TALEHNNNSAEA
+213 
-225 IQSVKQLVER
+225 
-235 LQGQLN
+235 
-241 SVVGEN
+241 
-247 ATTAIENFNE
+247 
-257 IKNFLAG
+257 
-264 LKDSDTLT
+264 LKSL
-272 ALLAKVNERLT
+272 
-283 TLERAKPS
+283 
-291 TDVLEVL
+291 
-298 EFDGFTDRAVAVQM
+298 
-312 ESATGDFKV
+312 
-321 LFDATNKRFV
+321 
-331 AKINGQNN
+331 
-339 YSAGWFFEGET
+339 SAG
-350 TSSDSDYQTR
+350 
-360 GSNPRPFAKKIYIN
+360 
-374 RANNILYWWN
+374 
-384 GEELVQ
+384 
-390 VSANNSSVSNS
+390 
-401 ASNSESTSNVLAVEN
+401 AVEN
-416 KELQFSSNYW
+416 EELQFTSNYW
-426 KGVATYTFDGN
+426 KGVSTYTFDGN
-437 ANNAIGFNLAD
+437 ANNDYGFNLAD
-448 NLKVGEKY
+448 NLKAGEKY
-456 RLKFGFS
+456 RLKFAFTSNGD
-463 STGNSTDVV
+463 STDVV
-472 QMISKN
+472 QLILKN
-478 YVRNPFREQDIIKTF
+478 YGRSAFREQDIIKTF
-493 NVGEAVEF
+493 GVGEAVEF
-501 DEIFTFTGANPW
+501 DEILTFKGGYSW
-513 LSFQMKEAGS
+513 LCFQMKENGS
-523 TLTFKQF
+523 TLTFKHF

-555 IKSVD
+555 IKDVD
-560 VKYSK
+560 AKYSK
-565 EVINWRTRTFIT
+565 EAINWRTRTFIT
-577 ERGVEGKTTLWLN
+577 EITEGKTTLWRN

-602 NNNGRSIAINVEDT
+602 NNNGRSIAIDVEDT
-616 TAFKIKN
+616 KAFKIKN

-636 SYSEAV
+636 SYNGAI
-642 AGGKPDFFTTEKYE
+642 AGAKPDFFTTEKYE
-656 LKPLEEREF
+656 IKPLEEREF
-665 ERPSEVK
+665 ERAKEVE
-672 YVYVR
+672 YVYLR
-677 YRNSYNTPFV
+677 YRNRYDKPIANFE
-687 SFDFSWRGEKAT
+687 FSWKDKKAT
-699 TLANEAIEKR
+699 TLANEVIEKR
-709 KVKKITNLTNLMV
+709 KVKKITNLTNLIV
-722 NGGAE
+722 RGGAE

-733 STKWV
+733 STNWV

-745 RDDFDAFDYNMFAL
+745 RDDFDAFDYNLFAQ
-759 SICGINFYD
+759 SSCGINFYD

-785 LKHAIV
+785 LKHVVV
-791 EFPFGAK
+791 EFPLGAR
-798 YAKVSAKGRVQGDY
+798 YAKVAAKYRVQGDY

-826 FDKIQALETASTNG
+826 FDKIQTLEAASTNG

-867 RVNQAGGGIIE
+867 KVNQAGGGIIE

-931 SDLEVQSPK
+931 SDLEVQSPR

-1009 WDAEDI
+1009 WDVEDI

-1084 NEGLAVHVW
+1084 NEGLAVHIW

-1114 ELDQVSS
+1114 ELEHVSS

-1126 VGNSIHGSITAINI
+1126 VGNSIHGSATAIKI

-1186 VLSGTLTDAI
+1186 VLSGTLSDAI

-1202 FIAPESTATFSGS
+1202 FIAPESSATFSGS

-1220 QMN
+1220 QMNS

>member
-1 MSSIKTTQ
+1 MSEIL
-9 IDGDV
+9 
-14 SIGRNVAIG
+14 IGRCGRTQEGQIRINKKSDFPLTLKLVKDG
-23 GGTIIQ
+23 NF
-29 GDAHIKGGVKV
+29 IKWY
-40 DGWLEAKNIKATNK
+40 DCDFDIKA
-54 GLFTTVEKLRE
+54 FVE
-65 AYPLPHEG
+65 
-73 WWAIVGNT
+73 
-81 LPGPVYVVDGGK
+81 
-93 WVPTGEMGGSPTIE
+93 
-107 SERYASSIAE
+107 
-117 LEASMTT
+117 
-124 AKADISGHTEKIKT
+124 
-138 IEKQSS
+138 
-144 EQGILVNQVS
+144 
-154 ANSTQAKELVET
+154 
-166 LEERLTA
+166 
-173 LIGNNATTAIDNFN
+173 
-187 EIIKFLAGVKDN
+187 
-199 DTLIALLAKVNERL
+199 
-213 TALEHNNNSAEA
+213 
-225 IQSVKQLVER
+225 
-235 LQGQLN
+235 
-241 SVVGEN
+241 
-247 ATTAIENFNE
+247 
-257 IKNFLAG
+257 
-264 LKDSDTLT
+264 
-272 ALLAKVNERLT
+272 
-283 TLERAKPS
+283 
-291 TDVLEVL
+291 
-298 EFDGFTDRAVAVQM
+298 DGFTTYTAGRNEGVFNHCRVEEDG
-312 ESATGDFKV
+312 TLT
-321 LFDATNKRFV
+321 LFFDNHNLSVGELQIEVVFHHPDNNYGTDGVRQEAFTVATNILLV
-331 AKINGQNN
+331 NDNGNAISLSIPEPKVVEKVVEKEVEKKGEKGEPGEKGEKGEPGEKGEKGEPGEKGEKGEPGEKGEKGEPGDTNFTVELNQVKEEFKSL
-339 YSAGWFFEGET
+339 SAG
-350 TSSDSDYQTR
+350 
-360 GSNPRPFAKKIYIN
+360 
-374 RANNILYWWN
+374 
-384 GEELVQ
+384 
-390 VSANNSSVSNS
+390 
-401 ASNSESTSNVLAVEN
+401 AVEN

-1015 VISNNICVGGGMRGI
+1015 VIANNICVGGGMRGI

-1040 ARDGKMKSGKG
+1040 ARDGKMRNGKG

-1084 NEGLAVHVW
+1084 NEGLAIHVW

-1114 ELDQVSS
+1114 ELAQVSS

-1126 VGNSIHGSITAINI
+1126 VGNSIHGSTTAINI
-1140 DTKGLMNNIAIK
+1140 DTKNLMNNIAIK

-1186 VLSGTLTDAI
+1186 VLSGTLSDAI

-1220 QMN
+1220 QMNS

>member
-1 MSSIKTTQ
+1 ME
-9 IDGDV
+9 
-14 SIGRNVAIG
+14 N
-23 GGTIIQ
+23 
-29 GDAHIKGGVKV
+29 
-40 DGWLEAKNIKATNK
+40 
-54 GLFTTVEKLRE
+54 
-65 AYPLPHEG
+65 
-73 WWAIVGNT
+73 
-81 LPGPVYVVDGGK
+81 
-93 WVPTGEMGGSPTIE
+93 
-107 SERYASSIAE
+107 AE
-117 LEASMTT
+117 LLRSKAEQVANATQVGENT
-124 AKADISGHTEKIKT
+124 AQRIGDIFRLIADIISQMLNNGTAMSETDKEQNKKIKS
-138 IEKQSS
+138 IEQTLKTLQESVVSNNQSA
-144 EQGILVNQVS
+144 
-154 ANSTQAKELVET
+154 AN
-166 LEERLTA
+166 
-173 LIGNNATTAIDNFN
+173 
-187 EIIKFLAGVKDN
+187 
-199 DTLIALLAKVNERL
+199 
-213 TALEHNNNSAEA
+213 AEA
-225 IQSVKQLVER
+225 IQSVRR
-235 LQGQLN
+235 LIEHLQEQLN
-241 SVVGEN
+241 TIVGEN
-247 ATTAIENFNE
+247 ATTAIDNFNE

-298 EFDGFTDRAVAVQM
+298 EFDGFTDRAVTPQM

-321 LFDATNKRFV
+321 LFDATNKRFI

-339 YSAGWFFEGET
+339 YSAGWLSEGEA

-360 GSNPRPFAKKIYIN
+360 GSNSRPFAKKIYVN
-374 RANNILYWWN
+374 RENNILYRWN
-384 GEELVQ
+384 GEELIQ
-390 VSANNSSVSNS
+390 VGANNNPVSNS
-401 ASNSESTSNVLAVEN
+401 TSTSNVLAVEN
-416 KELQFSSNYW
+416 KVLQFSSNYW
-426 KGVATYTFDGN
+426 KGAATYTFDGN
-437 ANNAIGFNLAD
+437 ANHAIGFDLAT
-448 NLKVGEKY
+448 NLKAGEKY
-456 RLKFGFS
+456 RLKFAFTS
-463 STGNSTDVV
+463 SGNSTDVV
-472 QMISKN
+472 QLILKN

-493 NVGEAVEF
+493 SVGEAVEF
-501 DEIFTFTGANPW
+501 DEILTFAGGQSW
-513 LSFQMKEAGS
+513 LSFQMKENGS
-523 TLTFKQF
+523 TLTFKHF

-540 YSDAT
+540 YSDVT

-577 ERGVEGKTTLWLN
+577 EREEGKTTLWFN

-656 LKPLEEREF
+656 LKPLEEREL

-677 YRNSYNTPFV
+677 YRNSYNTPIV

-709 KVKKITNLTNLMV
+709 KVKKITNLTNLIV

-759 SICGINFYD
+759 SICGVNFYD

-785 LKHAIV
+785 LKHAVV

-826 FDKIQALETASTNG
+826 FDKIEALETASTNG

-1015 VISNNICVGGGMRGI
+1015 VIANNICVGGGMRGI

-1084 NEGLAVHVW
+1084 NEGLAIHVW

-1114 ELDQVSS
+1114 ELAEVTS

-1152 DNIFR
+1152 GNIFR
-1157 NCENGVN
+1157 SCENGVN
-1164 LQGNSTRLVLQGN
+1164 LQGNTNRLVLQGN

-1186 VLSGTLTDAI
+1186 VLSGTLSDAI

-1202 FIAPESTATFSGS
+1202 FVAPESTATFSGS
-1215 TAFVS
+1215 TTFVS

>member
-14 SIGRNVAIG
+14 SIGRNVAVG
-23 GGTIIQ
+23 GDSLVQ
-29 GDAHIKGGVKV
+29 GDAHIKGGMKV

-54 GLFTTVEKLRE
+54 GLFTTVEKLRA

-81 LPGPVYVVDGGK
+81 LPGSVYVVDGGK
-93 WVPTGEMGGSPTIE
+93 WTPTGEMGGSPTIE

-144 EQGILVNQVS
+144 EQGIAVNQAS

-199 DTLIALLAKVNERL
+199 DTLTALLSKVNERL

-225 IQSVKQLVER
+225 IQSIQQLVER
-235 LQGQLN
+235 LQSQLN
-241 SVVGEN
+241 SVIGEN
-247 ATTAIENFNE
+247 ATVAIENFNE
-257 IKNFLAG
+257 VKNFLAG

-283 TLERAKPS
+283 TLERANPS

-339 YSAGWFFEGET
+339 YSAGWFSEGEA
-350 TSSDSDYQTR
+350 TSTDSDYQTR

-374 RANNILYWWN
+374 RANNTSYRWN

-390 VSANNSSVSNS
+390 IG
-401 ASNSESTSNVLAVEN
+401 ASNNTASNNVSTANVLAVEN
-416 KELQFSSNYW
+416 KELQFSSNFW
-426 KGVATYTFDGN
+426 KGAATYTFDGN
-437 ANNAIGFNLAD
+437 ANHAIGFDLAT
-448 NLKVGEKY
+448 NLKAGEKY
-456 RLKFGFS
+456 RLKFAFTS
-463 STGNSTDVV
+463 SGNSTDVV
-472 QMISKN
+472 QLILKN

-493 NVGEAVEF
+493 SVGEAVEF
-501 DEIFTFTGANPW
+501 DEILTFTGGQSW

-523 TLTFKQF
+523 TLTFNHF
-530 SISRVQSIER
+530 SISRVQSIKR

-555 IKSVD
+555 IKRVD

-577 ERGVEGKTTLWLN
+577 EREEGKTTLWLN

-602 NNNGRSIAINVEDT
+602 NNNGRSVAINVEDT

-636 SYSEAV
+636 SYNGAT
-642 AGGKPDFFTTEKYE
+642 AGAKPDFFTTEKYE
-656 LKPLEEREF
+656 LKPLEEREL
-665 ERPSEVK
+665 ERPSEVE

-677 YRNSYNTPFV
+677 YRNSYNTPIV
-687 SFDFSWRGEKAT
+687 SFEFSWRGEKAT

-785 LKHAIV
+785 LKHAVV

-826 FDKIQALETASTNG
+826 FDKIEALETASTNG

-848 YGISTD
+848 YGISAD

-931 SDLEVQSPK
+931 SDLEVQSPR

-1093 ADDCLFASNLL
+1093 ADDCLFTSNLL

-1114 ELDQVSS
+1114 ELEHVTS

-1126 VGNSIHGSITAINI
+1126 VGNSIHGSTTAIKI

-1157 NCENGVN
+1157 NCENGVS

-1196 VKDNTY
+1196 IKDNTY

>member
-1 MSSIKTTQ
+1 MSEIL
-9 IDGDV
+9 
-14 SIGRNVAIG
+14 IGRCGRTQEGQIRINKKSDFPLTLKLVKDG
-23 GGTIIQ
+23 NF
-29 GDAHIKGGVKV
+29 IKWY
-40 DGWLEAKNIKATNK
+40 DCDFDIKA
-54 GLFTTVEKLRE
+54 FVE
-65 AYPLPHEG
+65 
-73 WWAIVGNT
+73 
-81 LPGPVYVVDGGK
+81 
-93 WVPTGEMGGSPTIE
+93 
-107 SERYASSIAE
+107 
-117 LEASMTT
+117 
-124 AKADISGHTEKIKT
+124 
-138 IEKQSS
+138 
-144 EQGILVNQVS
+144 
-154 ANSTQAKELVET
+154 
-166 LEERLTA
+166 
-173 LIGNNATTAIDNFN
+173 
-187 EIIKFLAGVKDN
+187 
-199 DTLIALLAKVNERL
+199 
-213 TALEHNNNSAEA
+213 
-225 IQSVKQLVER
+225 
-235 LQGQLN
+235 
-241 SVVGEN
+241 
-247 ATTAIENFNE
+247 
-257 IKNFLAG
+257 
-264 LKDSDTLT
+264 
-272 ALLAKVNERLT
+272 
-283 TLERAKPS
+283 
-291 TDVLEVL
+291 
-298 EFDGFTDRAVAVQM
+298 DGFTTYTAGRNEGVFNHCRVEEDG
-312 ESATGDFKV
+312 TLT
-321 LFDATNKRFV
+321 LFFDNHNLSVGELQIEVVFHHPDNNYGTDGVRQEAFTVATNILLV
-331 AKINGQNN
+331 NDNGNAISLSIPEPKVVEKVVEKEVEKKGEKGEPGEKGEKGEPGEKGEKGEPGEKGEKGEPGDTNFTVELNQVKEEFKSL
-339 YSAGWFFEGET
+339 SAG
-350 TSSDSDYQTR
+350 
-360 GSNPRPFAKKIYIN
+360 
-374 RANNILYWWN
+374 
-384 GEELVQ
+384 
-390 VSANNSSVSNS
+390 
-401 ASNSESTSNVLAVEN
+401 AVEN

-1015 VISNNICVGGGMRGI
+1015 VIANNICVGGGMRGI

-1040 ARDGKMKSGKG
+1040 ARDGKMRNGKG

-1084 NEGLAVHVW
+1084 NEGLAIHVW

-1114 ELDQVSS
+1114 ELAQVSS

-1126 VGNSIHGSITAINI
+1126 VGNSIHGSTTAINI
-1140 DTKGLMNNIAIK
+1140 DTKNLMNNIAIK

-1186 VLSGTLTDAI
+1186 VLSGTLSDAI

-1220 QMN
+1220 QMNS

>member
-1 MSSIKTTQ
+1 MSEIL
-9 IDGDV
+9 
-14 SIGRNVAIG
+14 IGRCGRTQEGQIRINKKSDFPLTLKLVKDG
-23 GGTIIQ
+23 NF
-29 GDAHIKGGVKV
+29 IKWY
-40 DGWLEAKNIKATNK
+40 DCDFDIKAFVED
-54 GLFTTVEKLRE
+54 GFTTYTAGRSEGVFNHCRLEEDGTLTLFFDNHNLSVGELQIEVVFHHPDNDYGTDGVRQEAFTVATNILLVNDNGNALSLSIPEPKVVEK
-65 AYPLPHEG
+65 
-73 WWAIVGNT
+73 
-81 LPGPVYVVDGGK
+81 VV
-93 WVPTGEMGGSPTIE
+93 
-107 SERYASSIAE
+107 
-117 LEASMTT
+117 
-124 AKADISGHTEKIKT
+124 EKEV
-138 IEKQSS
+138 EKVVEVEVSRK
-144 EQGILVNQVS
+144 ENVNV
-154 ANSTQAKELVET
+154 
-166 LEERLTA
+166 
-173 LIGNNATTAIDNFN
+173 FN
-187 EIIKFLAGVKDN
+187 
-199 DTLIALLAKVNERL
+199 
-213 TALEHNNNSAEA
+213 
-225 IQSVKQLVER
+225 
-235 LQGQLN
+235 
-241 SVVGEN
+241 
-247 ATTAIENFNE
+247 
-257 IKNFLAG
+257 
-264 LKDSDTLT
+264 
-272 ALLAKVNERLT
+272 
-283 TLERAKPS
+283 
-291 TDVLEVL
+291 VLG
-298 EFDGFTDRAVAVQM
+298 FDGFI
-312 ESATGDFKV
+312 ESASNLEAETATANYTI
-321 LFDATNKRFV
+321 LFDKQNKRFV
-331 AKINGQNN
+331 ALHEGS
-339 YSAGWFFEGET
+339 YSANWHIENLDRTDEI
-350 TSSDSDYQTR
+350 YQTQ
-360 GSNPRPFAKKIYIN
+360 GENVQPYANKIYIDKTDGVMYYWDG
-374 RANNILYWWN
+374 NNLSPLKVKPEDSAIDVSNLSTEIVRIKERLEALESRR
-384 GEELVQ
+384 EE
-390 VSANNSSVSNS
+390 SANVNTSPSPSNS
-401 ASNSESTSNVLAVEN
+401 ANTSNVLAVEN
-416 KELQFSSNYW
+416 KELQFSSNFW

-437 ANNAIGFNLAD
+437 ANNAYGFDLTT
-448 NLKVGEKY
+448 NLKAGEKY
-456 RLKFGFS
+456 RLKFAFS
-463 STGNSTDVV
+463 SNGNSTDVV
-472 QMISKN
+472 QLILKN
-478 YVRNPFREQDIIKTF
+478 YVRNPFREQDIIKSF

-501 DEIFTFTGANPW
+501 DEILTFKGGQSW

-523 TLTFKQF
+523 TLTFKRF

-540 YSDAT
+540 YSDVT

-555 IKSVD
+555 IKDVD
-560 VKYSK
+560 AKYSK

-577 ERGVEGKTTLWLN
+577 ETTEGKTTLWRN

-616 TAFKIKN
+616 TSFKIKN

-636 SYSEAV
+636 SYSGAV
-642 AGGKPDFFTTEKYE
+642 AGAKPDFFTTEKYE

-665 ERPSEVK
+665 ERAQEVE
-672 YVYVR
+672 YVYLR
-677 YRNSYNTPFV
+677 YRNTYNAPFV
-687 SFDFSWRGEKAT
+687 NFEFSWRGEKAT
-699 TLANEAIEKR
+699 TLANEAIEKQ
-709 KVKKITNLTNLMV
+709 KVKKVTNITDLMV

-727 AGKEVN
+727 AGKEIN
-733 STKWV
+733 STKWI

-745 RDDFDAFDYNMFAL
+745 RDDFDAFDYNMFTHSNCA
-759 SICGINFYD
+759 INFYD

-785 LKHAIV
+785 LKHVVV
-791 EFPFGAK
+791 EFPVGAK

-826 FDKIQALETASTNG
+826 FDKIQTLEASSANG
-840 GYVYLAGN
+840 GYIYLAGN
-848 YGISTD
+848 YGVSVD

-867 RVNQAGGGIIE
+867 KVNQAGGGIIE
-878 LPKGTFVFKSTV
+878 LPKGTFIFKSTV

-922 GDFVYNIAV
+922 GDFVYNIAI
-931 SDLEVQSPK
+931 SDLEVQSPQTK
-940 TTKTGKHFFM
+940 KTGKHFFM

-982 DNIIIDAGRGGN
+982 DNIIIDAGRGGH

-1015 VISNNICVGGGMRGI
+1015 VIANNICVGGGMRGI

-1040 ARDGKMKSGKG
+1040 ARDGKMQSGKG

-1084 NEGLAVHVW
+1084 NEGLAIHVW

-1114 ELDQVSS
+1114 ELAEVTS

-1126 VGNSIHGSITAINI
+1126 VGNSIHGSATAIKI
-1140 DTKGLMNNIAIK
+1140 DTKNLMNNIAIK

-1164 LQGNSTRLVLQGN
+1164 LQGNTNRLVLQGN

-1186 VLSGTLTDAI
+1186 VLSGTLSDAI

-1202 FIAPESTATFSGS
+1202 FVAPESTATFSGS
-1215 TAFVS
+1215 TTFVS
-1220 QMN
+1220 QMNS

>member
-1 MSSIKTTQ
+1 MAV
-9 IDGDV
+9 D
-14 SIGRNVAIG
+14 RN
-23 GGTIIQ
+23 T
-29 GDAHIKGGVKV
+29 
-40 DGWLEAKNIKATNK
+40 IKAIVQEVLSEQAQEIDSLTIAESLDDVNSLPAFQGSEMVLVPLKALKGERGEKGEAGERGEQGPPGVQGAQGEQGLQGVQGAQGEQGEQGEQGLQGVQGERGEKGEKGDPGDTNFTVELNQVKEELK
-54 GLFTTVEKLRE
+54 GL
-65 AYPLPHEG
+65 
-73 WWAIVGNT
+73 
-81 LPGPVYVVDGGK
+81 
-93 WVPTGEMGGSPTIE
+93 
-107 SERYASSIAE
+107 
-117 LEASMTT
+117 
-124 AKADISGHTEKIKT
+124 
-138 IEKQSS
+138 
-144 EQGILVNQVS
+144 
-154 ANSTQAKELVET
+154 
-166 LEERLTA
+166 
-173 LIGNNATTAIDNFN
+173 
-187 EIIKFLAGVKDN
+187 
-199 DTLIALLAKVNERL
+199 
-213 TALEHNNNSAEA
+213 
-225 IQSVKQLVER
+225 
-235 LQGQLN
+235 
-241 SVVGEN
+241 
-247 ATTAIENFNE
+247 
-257 IKNFLAG
+257 
-264 LKDSDTLT
+264 
-272 ALLAKVNERLT
+272 
-283 TLERAKPS
+283 
-291 TDVLEVL
+291 
-298 EFDGFTDRAVAVQM
+298 
-312 ESATGDFKV
+312 
-321 LFDATNKRFV
+321 
-331 AKINGQNN
+331 
-339 YSAGWFFEGET
+339 SAG
-350 TSSDSDYQTR
+350 
-360 GSNPRPFAKKIYIN
+360 
-374 RANNILYWWN
+374 
-384 GEELVQ
+384 
-390 VSANNSSVSNS
+390 
-401 ASNSESTSNVLAVEN
+401 AVEN
-416 KELQFSSNYW
+416 EELQPSSNYW
-426 KGVATYTFDGN
+426 RGVSTYTFDGN

-523 TLTFKQF
+523 TLTFKHF

-545 NEHLNTLDEQ
+545 NEHLNALDEQ

-577 ERGVEGKTTLWLN
+577 EREEGKTTLWLN

-642 AGGKPDFFTTEKYE
+642 AGAKPDFFTTEKYE
-656 LKPLEEREF
+656 LKPLEEREL

-672 YVYVR
+672 YIYVR

-709 KVKKITNLTNLMV
+709 KVKKITNLTNLVV

-733 STKWV
+733 SNKWV

-775 FHQISKGNGE
+775 FHQVSKGNGE

-826 FDKIQALETASTNG
+826 FDKIEALETASTNG

-878 LPKGTFVFKSTV
+878 LPKGTFIFKSTV

-931 SDLEVQSPK
+931 SDLEVQSPR

-1015 VISNNICVGGGMRGI
+1015 VIANNICVGGGMRGI

-1040 ARDGKMKSGKG
+1040 ARDGKMRNGKG

-1084 NEGLAVHVW
+1084 NEGLAIHVW

-1114 ELDQVSS
+1114 ELAQVSS

-1126 VGNSIHGSITAINI
+1126 VGNSIHGSTTAINI
-1140 DTKGLMNNIAIK
+1140 DTKNLMNNIAIK

-1186 VLSGTLTDAI
+1186 VLSGTLSDAI

-1220 QMN
+1220 QMNS

>member
-1 MSSIKTTQ
+1 MENAELLKSKAEQVANATQ
-9 IDGDV
+9 VGENTAQRIGD
-14 SIGRNVAIG
+14 IFRLIAD
-23 GGTIIQ
+23 IISQ
-29 GDAHIKGGVKV
+29 M
-40 DGWLEAKNIKATNK
+40 LNN
-54 GLFTTVEKLRE
+54 
-65 AYPLPHEG
+65 
-73 WWAIVGNT
+73 GNT
-81 LPGPVYVVDGGK
+81 LSKTDK
-93 WVPTGEMGGSPTIE
+93 EQN
-107 SERYASSIAE
+107 
-117 LEASMTT
+117 
-124 AKADISGHTEKIKT
+124 EKIKS
-138 IEKQSS
+138 IE
-144 EQGILVNQVS
+144 
-154 ANSTQAKELVET
+154 ET
-166 LEERLTA
+166 LKTLQESVA
-173 LIGNNATTAIDNFN
+173 GNNQNATN
-187 EIIKFLAGVKDN
+187 
-199 DTLIALLAKVNERL
+199 
-213 TALEHNNNSAEA
+213 AEA

-235 LQGQLN
+235 LQEQLN
-241 SVVGEN
+241 TIVGES

-283 TLERAKPS
+283 TLERVKPS

-331 AKINGQNN
+331 AKINGQSN
-339 YSAGWFFEGET
+339 YSAGWFFEGEA
-350 TSSDSDYQTR
+350 TSTDSDYQTR
-360 GSNPRPFAKKIYIN
+360 GSNPRPFAKKIYVN
-374 RANNILYWWN
+374 RANNTLYRWN
-384 GEELVQ
+384 GKELVQ
-390 VSANNSSVSNS
+390 VSAGNGNSSNS
-401 ASNSESTSNVLAVEN
+401 ANTSNVLAVEN
-416 KELQFSSNYW
+416 KVLQFSSNYW

-437 ANNAIGFNLAD
+437 ANSAYGFDLTA
-448 NLKVGEKY
+448 NLKAGEKY
-456 RLKFGFS
+456 RLKFAFTS
-463 STGNSTDVV
+463 NGNSTDVV
-472 QMISKN
+472 QLIFKN
-478 YVRNPFREQDIIKTF
+478 YVRNPFRDQDIIKTF

-501 DEIFTFTGANPW
+501 DEIFTFTSANPW
-513 LSFQMKEAGS
+513 LSFQMREAGS
-523 TLTFKQF
+523 TLTFKRF

-545 NEHLNTLDEQ
+545 NEHLNALDEQ
-555 IKSVD
+555 VKNVD
-560 VKYSK
+560 AKYSK
-565 EVINWRTRTFIT
+565 EVINWRTRSFTT
-577 ERGVEGKTTLWLN
+577 EVTEGKTTLWRN
-590 EEFIN
+590 DEFIN

-602 NNNGRSIAINVEDT
+602 NNNGRSIAIDVEDT

-636 SYSEAV
+636 SYSGAL
-642 AGGKPDFFTTEKYE
+642 AGAKPDFFTTEKYE
-656 LKPLEEREF
+656 LKPLEEREL
-665 ERPSEVK
+665 ERPSEVE

-677 YRNSYNTPFV
+677 YRNIYNGVIANFE
-687 SFDFSWRGEKAT
+687 FSWRDKKAT

-709 KVKKITNLTNLMV
+709 KVKKITNLTNLIV

-733 STKWV
+733 STRWV

-745 RDDFDAFDYNMFAL
+745 RDDFDAFDYNMIAQGN
-759 SICGINFYD
+759 CGINFYD

-785 LKHAIV
+785 LKHVVV
-791 EFPFGAK
+791 EFPLGAK
-798 YAKVSAKGRVQGDY
+798 YAKVTAKGRVQGDY

-826 FDKIQALETASTNG
+826 FDKIEALETASTNG

-867 RVNQAGGGIIE
+867 KVNQAGGGVIE

-1084 NEGLAVHVW
+1084 NEGLAIHVW

-1114 ELDQVSS
+1114 ELAEVTS

-1126 VGNSIHGSITAINI
+1126 VGNSIHGSATAIKI
-1140 DTKGLMNNIAIK
+1140 DTKNLMNNIAIK

-1157 NCENGVN
+1157 NCENGVD
-1164 LQGNSTRLVLQGN
+1164 LQGNTTRLVLQGN

-1186 VLSGTLTDAI
+1186 VLSGTLIDAI

>member
-1 MSSIKTTQ
+1 MTNIYNLQERANALRKRYIAASITPEEVGGLIADTLEFISLMERNTSSLGITKVYNSIASMEGDKSPN
-9 IDGDV
+9 IDGKPLRQGQLV
-14 SIGRNVAIG
+14 SIYN
-23 GGTIIQ
+23 
-29 GDAHIKGGVKV
+29 
-40 DGWLEAKNIKATNK
+40 
-54 GLFTTVEKLRE
+54 
-65 AYPLPHEG
+65 
-73 WWAIVGNT
+73 
-81 LPGPVYVVDGGK
+81 
-93 WVPTGEMGGSPTIE
+93 
-107 SERYASSIAE
+107 AE
-117 LEASMTT
+117 N
-124 AKADISGHTEKIKT
+124 KADIHNGDIYMYDKDGWSFVSNIANVIVGSSPWQAYSG
-138 IEKQSS
+138 
-144 EQGILVNQVS
+144 
-154 ANSTQAKELVET
+154 AKGQT
-166 LEERLTA
+166 LEENLAQETTTR
-173 LIGNNATTAIDNFN
+173 ITAIT
-187 EIIKFLAGVKDN
+187 EIGSEVAKLVK
-199 DTLIALLAKVNERL
+199 RL
-213 TALEHNNNSAEA
+213 S
-225 IQSVKQLVER
+225 
-235 LQGQLN
+235 
-241 SVVGEN
+241 
-247 ATTAIENFNE
+247 
-257 IKNFLAG
+257 
-264 LKDSDTLT
+264 
-272 ALLAKVNERLT
+272 
-283 TLERAKPS
+283 TLENKKPS
-291 TDVLEVL
+291 GELYNIL
-298 EFDGFTDRAVAVQM
+298 EFDGFTNGVVTRPVQ
-312 ESATGDFKV
+312 ESATGDFKI
-321 LFDATNKRFV
+321 LFDVENKRFF
-331 AKINGQNN
+331 AFADKQY
-339 YSAGWFFEGET
+339 YSGWL
-350 TSSDSDYQTR
+350 
-360 GSNPRPFAKKIYIN
+360 SNPEKGITDRTYQSFADGKPYSNKVYVN
-374 RANNILYWWN
+374 KADNSLYRWDDK
-384 GEELVQ
+384 ELVQ
-390 VSANNSSVSNS
+390 VSANNN
-401 ASNSESTSNVLAVEN
+401 ASIANVLAVEN
-416 KELQFSSNYW
+416 KELQFSSNFW

-437 ANNAIGFNLAD
+437 ANNAYGFNLAI
-448 NLKVGEKY
+448 NLKAGEKY
-456 RLKFGFS
+456 RLKFGFTS
-463 STGNSTDVV
+463 SGNSTDVV
-472 QMISKN
+472 QLILKN
-478 YVRNPFREQDIIKTF
+478 YVRNPFREQDIIKSF

-501 DEIFTFTGANPW
+501 DEILTFAGGNSW
-513 LSFQMKEAGS
+513 LSFQMKENGS
-523 TLTFKQF
+523 TLTFKHF
-530 SISRVQSIER
+530 SISRVQSLER
-540 YSDAT
+540 YSDVT
-545 NEHLNTLDEQ
+545 NENLNTLDEQ
-555 IKSVD
+555 VKNVD
-560 VKYSK
+560 AKYSK
-565 EVINWRTRTFIT
+565 EVINWRTRLFTT
-577 ERGVEGKTTLWLN
+577 EVTEGKTTLWRN
-590 EEFIN
+590 DEFIN
-595 KNNLFET
+595 KNNLFEL
-602 NNNGRSIAINVEDT
+602 NNNGRSIAIDVEDT

-636 SYSEAV
+636 SYNGAV
-642 AGGKPDFFTTEKYE
+642 AGTKPDFFTTEKYE

-665 ERPSEVK
+665 KRAKEVE

-677 YRNSYNTPFV
+677 YRNSYNGVIANFE
-687 SFDFSWRGEKAT
+687 FSWRDKKAT

-745 RDDFDAFDYNMFAL
+745 RDDFDAFDYNMIAQ
-759 SICGINFYD
+759 SNCGINFYD

-785 LKHAIV
+785 LKHVIV
-791 EFPFGAK
+791 EFPLGAR
-798 YAKVSAKGRVQGDY
+798 YAKVTAKGRVQGDY

-826 FDKIQALETASTNG
+826 FDKIQTLETASTNG
-840 GYVYLAGN
+840 GYIYLAGN

-867 RVNQAGGGIIE
+867 KVNQAGGGIIE
-878 LPKGTFVFKSTV
+878 LPKGTFIFKSTV

-1015 VISNNICVGGGMRGI
+1015 VIANNICVGGGMRGI

-1084 NEGLAVHVW
+1084 NEGLAIHVW
-1093 ADDCLFASNLL
+1093 ADDCLFSSNLL

-1114 ELDQVSS
+1114 ELELVTS

-1126 VGNSIHGSITAINI
+1126 VGNSIHGSTTAIKI

-1152 DNIFR
+1152 DNVFR

-1164 LQGNSTRLVLQGN
+1164 IQGDTNRLVIQGN
-1177 NDFSTKKSF
+1177 NDFSSQKSF
-1186 VLSGTLTDAI
+1186 VLAGSITDPI
-1196 VKDNTY
+1196 IKDNT
-1202 FIAPESTATFSGS
+1202 FFVAPENAATMKGI
-1215 TAFVS
+1215 TKFVE
-1220 QMN
+1220 QLN

>member
-1 MSSIKTTQ
+1 M
-9 IDGDV
+9 
-14 SIGRNVAIG
+14 
-23 GGTIIQ
+23 
-29 GDAHIKGGVKV
+29 
-40 DGWLEAKNIKATNK
+40 
-54 GLFTTVEKLRE
+54 
-65 AYPLPHEG
+65 
-73 WWAIVGNT
+73 
-81 LPGPVYVVDGGK
+81 
-93 WVPTGEMGGSPTIE
+93 
-107 SERYASSIAE
+107 
-117 LEASMTT
+117 
-124 AKADISGHTEKIKT
+124 
-138 IEKQSS
+138 
-144 EQGILVNQVS
+144 
-154 ANSTQAKELVET
+154 
-166 LEERLTA
+166 
-173 LIGNNATTAIDNFN
+173 
-187 EIIKFLAGVKDN
+187 
-199 DTLIALLAKVNERL
+199 
-213 TALEHNNNSAEA
+213 
-225 IQSVKQLVER
+225 
-235 LQGQLN
+235 
-241 SVVGEN
+241 
-247 ATTAIENFNE
+247 
-257 IKNFLAG
+257 
-264 LKDSDTLT
+264 
-272 ALLAKVNERLT
+272 
-283 TLERAKPS
+283 
-291 TDVLEVL
+291 
-298 EFDGFTDRAVAVQM
+298 
-312 ESATGDFKV
+312 
-321 LFDATNKRFV
+321 
-331 AKINGQNN
+331 
-339 YSAGWFFEGET
+339 
-350 TSSDSDYQTR
+350 
-360 GSNPRPFAKKIYIN
+360 
-374 RANNILYWWN
+374 
-384 GEELVQ
+384 
-390 VSANNSSVSNS
+390 
-401 ASNSESTSNVLAVEN
+401 
-416 KELQFSSNYW
+416 
-426 KGVATYTFDGN
+426 
-437 ANNAIGFNLAD
+437 
-448 NLKVGEKY
+448 
-456 RLKFGFS
+456 KFGFS

-545 NEHLNTLDEQ
+545 NEHLNALDEQ
-555 IKSVD
+555 VKNVD
-560 VKYSK
+560 AKYSK
-565 EVINWRTRTFIT
+565 EVINWRTRLFTT
-577 ERGVEGKTTLWLN
+577 EVTEGKTTLWRN

-602 NNNGRSIAINVEDT
+602 NNNGRSIAIDVEDT

-636 SYSEAV
+636 SFSGAV
-642 AGGKPDFFTTEKYE
+642 AGAKPDFFTTEKYE

-665 ERPSEVK
+665 ERPSEVE

-677 YRNSYNTPFV
+677 YRNSYSGVIANFE
-687 SFDFSWRGEKAT
+687 FSWRGEKAT
-699 TLANEAIEKR
+699 TLANEAIEKQ
-709 KVKKITNLTNLMV
+709 KVKKVTNITDLMV
-722 NGGAE
+722 NGGAV
-727 AGKEVN
+727 AGTEIN
-733 STKWV
+733 STKWI

-745 RDDFDAFDYNMFAL
+745 RDDFDAFDYNMVAH
-759 SICGINFYD
+759 SNCGINFYD

-785 LKHAIV
+785 LKHVVV
-791 EFPFGAK
+791 EFPVGAE
-798 YAKVSAKGRVQGDY
+798 YAKVSAKGRAQGDY

-826 FDKIQALETASTNG
+826 FDKIQTLETASANG
-840 GYVYLAGN
+840 GYIYLAGN
-848 YGISTD
+848 YGVSTD

-867 RVNQAGGGIIE
+867 KVSQAGGGIIE
-878 LPKGTFVFKSTV
+878 LPKGTFIFKSTV

-931 SDLEVQSPK
+931 SDLEVQSPQTK
-940 TTKTGKHFFM
+940 KTGKHFFM

-982 DNIIIDAGRGGN
+982 DNIIVDAGRGGH
-994 IFGHACIGIGTGYDE
+994 IFGHSCIGIGTGYDE

-1015 VISNNICVGGGMRGI
+1015 VIANNICVGGGMRGI

-1084 NEGLAVHVW
+1084 NEGLAIHIW

-1114 ELDQVSS
+1114 ELEHVSS

-1126 VGNSIHGSITAINI
+1126 VGNSIHGSATAIKI

-1157 NCENGVN
+1157 NCENGVD
-1164 LQGNSTRLVLQGN
+1164 LQGNTTRLVLQGN

-1220 QMN
+1220 QMNS

>member
-1 MSSIKTTQ
+1 MAV
-9 IDGDV
+9 D
-14 SIGRNVAIG
+14 RN
-23 GGTIIQ
+23 T
-29 GDAHIKGGVKV
+29 
-40 DGWLEAKNIKATNK
+40 IKA
-54 GLFTTVEKLRE
+54 
-65 AYPLPHEG
+65 
-73 WWAIVGNT
+73 IVQEV
-81 LPGPVYVVDGGK
+81 LSEQAQEVDNL
-93 WVPTGEMGGSPTIE
+93 V
-107 SERYASSIAE
+107 IAE
-117 LEASMTT
+117 SLDDVNSLPAFQGSDMVLVPLKALKGEKGEKGEA
-124 AKADISGHTEKIKT
+124 GERG
-138 IEKQSS
+138 
-144 EQGILVNQVS
+144 EQGPPGVQGAQGEQGLRGEQGTQGEQGLQGVQGEKGEKGEPGEKGEKGEPGDTNFTAELNQV
-154 ANSTQAKELVET
+154 KEE
-166 LEERLTA
+166 
-173 LIGNNATTAIDNFN
+173 
-187 EIIKFLAGVKDN
+187 
-199 DTLIALLAKVNERL
+199 
-213 TALEHNNNSAEA
+213 
-225 IQSVKQLVER
+225 
-235 LQGQLN
+235 
-241 SVVGEN
+241 
-247 ATTAIENFNE
+247 
-257 IKNFLAG
+257 
-264 LKDSDTLT
+264 LKS
-272 ALLAKVNERLT
+272 
-283 TLERAKPS
+283 
-291 TDVLEVL
+291 
-298 EFDGFTDRAVAVQM
+298 
-312 ESATGDFKV
+312 
-321 LFDATNKRFV
+321 
-331 AKINGQNN
+331 I
-339 YSAGWFFEGET
+339 SAG
-350 TSSDSDYQTR
+350 
-360 GSNPRPFAKKIYIN
+360 
-374 RANNILYWWN
+374 
-384 GEELVQ
+384 
-390 VSANNSSVSNS
+390 
-401 ASNSESTSNVLAVEN
+401 AVEN
-416 KELQFSSNYW
+416 KELQFSNNFW

-437 ANNAIGFNLAD
+437 ANNAYGFDLTTNLNA
-448 NLKVGEKY
+448 GEKY
-456 RLKFGFS
+456 RLKFAFTS
-463 STGNSTDVV
+463 NGNSNDVV
-472 QMISKN
+472 RLILKN
-478 YVRNPFREQDIIKTF
+478 YVRNAPRDQDIIKTF
-493 NVGEAVEF
+493 NAGEAVEF
-501 DEIFTFTGANPW
+501 DEILTFKGGKSW
-513 LSFQMKEAGS
+513 LCFQMKEAGS
-523 TLTFKQF
+523 TLTFKRF
-530 SISRVQSIER
+530 SMSRVQSIER

-545 NEHLNTLDEQ
+545 NEHLNALDEQ
-555 IKSVD
+555 IKDVD
-560 VKYSK
+560 AKYSK
-565 EVINWRTRTFIT
+565 EVTNWRTRLFTPEVT
-577 ERGVEGKTTLWLN
+577 EGKTTLWLN

-602 NNNGRSIAINVEDT
+602 NNNGRSVAIDVEDT
-616 TAFKIKN
+616 TSFKIKN

-636 SYSEAV
+636 SYNGAV
-642 AGGKPDFFTTEKYE
+642 AGAKPDLFTTEKYE
-656 LKPLEEREF
+656 VKPLEEREF
-665 ERPSEVK
+665 ERAKEVE

-677 YRNSYNTPFV
+677 YRNSYSGAIANFE
-687 SFDFSWRGEKAT
+687 FSWRGEKAT

-709 KVKKITNLTNLMV
+709 KVKKVTNLTNLMV
-722 NGGAE
+722 NGGVE

-733 STKWV
+733 STKWI

-745 RDDFDAFDYNMFAL
+745 HDDFDAFDYNMFAL

-798 YAKVSAKGRVQGDY
+798 YAKVSAKVRVQGDY

-826 FDKIQALETASTNG
+826 FDKIEALGAASTNG

-867 RVNQAGGGIIE
+867 RVNQAGGGVIE
-878 LPKGTFVFKSTV
+878 LPKGTFIFKSTV

-903 GNTILDMQDGTKD
+903 GNTILDMQDGTKE

-1084 NEGLAVHVW
+1084 NEGLAIHIW

-1114 ELDQVSS
+1114 ELEHVTS
-1121 DNISF
+1121 DNISL
-1126 VGNSIHGSITAINI
+1126 VGNSIHGSATAIKI

-1164 LQGNSTRLVLQGN
+1164 LQGDTTRLVLQGN

-1186 VLSGTLTDAI
+1186 VLSGTLSDAI

-1202 FIAPESTATFSGS
+1202 FVAPESTATFSGS
-1215 TAFVS
+1215 KAFVS
-1220 QMN
+1220 QMSN

>member
-1 MSSIKTTQ
+1 ME
-9 IDGDV
+9 
-14 SIGRNVAIG
+14 N
-23 GGTIIQ
+23 
-29 GDAHIKGGVKV
+29 
-40 DGWLEAKNIKATNK
+40 
-54 GLFTTVEKLRE
+54 
-65 AYPLPHEG
+65 
-73 WWAIVGNT
+73 
-81 LPGPVYVVDGGK
+81 
-93 WVPTGEMGGSPTIE
+93 
-107 SERYASSIAE
+107 AE
-117 LEASMTT
+117 LLKSKAEQVANATQVGENT
-124 AKADISGHTEKIKT
+124 AQRIGDIFRLIADIISQMLNNGNVMSETDKTQNEKIKS
-138 IEKQSS
+138 IEQTLKTLQESVAS
-144 EQGILVNQVS
+144 NNQ
-154 ANSTQAKELVET
+154 N
-166 LEERLTA
+166 
-173 LIGNNATTAIDNFN
+173 TTN
-187 EIIKFLAGVKDN
+187 
-199 DTLIALLAKVNERL
+199 
-213 TALEHNNNSAEA
+213 AEA

-235 LQGQLN
+235 LQEQLN
-241 SVVGEN
+241 TIVGEN

-257 IKNFLAG
+257 VKNFLAG

-339 YSAGWFFEGET
+339 YSAGWLFEGEA
-350 TSSDSDYQTR
+350 TSTDSDYQTR

-374 RANNILYWWN
+374 RANNTLYRWN

-390 VSANNSSVSNS
+390 VNASNNPASNNSS
-401 ASNSESTSNVLAVEN
+401 TTNVLAVEN

-437 ANNAIGFNLAD
+437 ANNAYGFDLTT
-448 NLKVGEKY
+448 NLKAGEKY
-456 RLKFGFS
+456 RLKFAFTS
-463 STGNSTDVV
+463 NGNSTDVV
-472 QMISKN
+472 QLILKN

-501 DEIFTFTGANPW
+501 DEILTFAGGQSW

-523 TLTFKQF
+523 TLTFKHF

-540 YSDAT
+540 YSDVT

-555 IKSVD
+555 IKDVD
-560 VKYSK
+560 AKYSK

-577 ERGVEGKTTLWLN
+577 EATEGKTTLWRN

-602 NNNGRSIAINVEDT
+602 NNNGRSIAIDVEET
-616 TAFKIKN
+616 TAFKVKN

-636 SYSEAV
+636 SYNGAV
-642 AGGKPDFFTTEKYE
+642 AGAKPDFFTTEKYE

-665 ERPSEVK
+665 ERAQEVE
-672 YVYVR
+672 YVYLR
-677 YRNSYNTPFV
+677 YRKTYNAPFAN
-687 SFDFSWRGEKAT
+687 FEFSWRGEKAT
-699 TLANEAIEKR
+699 TLANEAIEKQ
-709 KVKKITNLTNLMV
+709 KVKKVTNITDLMV

-733 STKWV
+733 STKWI

-745 RDDFDAFDYNMFAL
+745 RDDFDAFDYNLFCH
-759 SICGINFYD
+759 SNCGINFYD

-775 FHQISKGNGE
+775 FHQVSKGNGE
-785 LKHAIV
+785 LKHVVV
-791 EFPFGAK
+791 EFPPGAK

-826 FDKIQALETASTNG
+826 FDKIQTLETASSNG

-867 RVNQAGGGIIE
+867 KVNQAGGGIIE

-931 SDLEVQSPK
+931 SDLEVQSPR

-1015 VISNNICVGGGMRGI
+1015 VISNNICIGGGMRGI

-1114 ELDQVSS
+1114 ELAEVTS

-1152 DNIFR
+1152 GNIFR
-1157 NCENGVN
+1157 SCENGVN
-1164 LQGNSTRLVLQGN
+1164 LQGNTNRLVLQGN

-1186 VLSGTLTDAI
+1186 VLSGTLSDAI

-1202 FIAPESTATFSGS
+1202 FVAPESTATFSGS
-1215 TAFVS
+1215 TTFVS